1 MAKPNATLTDK
12 PASKEASKHKKP
24 PLAVAIMLGFLALLA
39 AYIFATGGNAKSVT
53 IAPGTNQPTITKTE
67 TAHAGAMGIFGGAQS
82 LGYGM
87 NNTAG
92 WEGSFNV
99 IQLPNKEGRIFTLK
113 EAVGS
118 TLEFVNYEGEGDGDD
133 WTVSADPDRMTGA
146 PKTINKDSE
155 KLKGL
160 RSVHTILSGG
170 ILNLMADGMNGLT
183 GMFYDFAQN
192 ILLIAYSPSTICSD
206 AKDTNC
212 VLNLPKITGG
222 DGEHDKGVIG
232 KLYHNFYIP
241 LVFITT
247 VAALVWAFKQ
257 VFVNHAVREGIT
269 AVLHV
274 IATLVVG
281 TALMLNAGLMASLP
295 LKAMQTIGGYALSLS
310 SSSGDENTGADKQTG
325 NTSEASAM
333 CKSTANDISA
343 SDQLVLSV
351 NSMTCTIWRAVR
363 LDPYARAQ
371 FGRPFAKLDVKDPTI
386 AEAIKKAEV
395 DPDTFC
401 VPLKVAGKPEDY
413 RNKTLKLE
421 SGSHKVCN
429 LAAYQLYLK
438 TNAQIDDN
446 ARTKDHG
453 IDQNWYKLI
462 AVLQADDNLWNTW
475 TYSWGSGFNRFFV
488 TTIAMIT
495 FVPIGVILIIFSF
508 MVIAQMFIVSV
519 MMIFLPLIMLA
530 WLIKGWGSRVA
541 KKYFWFLLGCVASY
555 IMYSVTLAV
564 SVIILSAVIDTID
577 EMLLVSVFN
586 FLLGFALWKNRAAIL
601 SMISNANPWDN
612 GGISRRLNNVFSQNN
627 MPAAIRSNVF
637 GALGSANVREAW
649 RNRKTVIDPET
660 EKKAGFVRSIRK
672 NMRDG
677 RKIAVENDILTRK
690 PDSTRATMIRTRQN
704 LRAKNAEEIKHLI
717 DIENSELK
725 NLMSD
730 YKVANDSVEYGQEE
744 VGKAAAA
751 ASSSIADANAVASDV
766 KRTYE
771 SINRVVLEFEGLS
784 IDPEDAKARN
794 TFANLY
800 RAEQAL
806 RAASHKKNIGALSG
820 DEKMVTEATKEYE
833 SIRALRRNLTDQ
845 LTPEQREA
853 YGAELNEMFQFDP
866 QLSKDKRAI
875 EDELKAARDADL
887 KAIQAETE
895 TYNADHISHRNLQGK
910 ADKTHELKAAQRAD
924 TVYKR
929 TLHESVARGL
939 SPDIA
944 RVAAEEAKEKALKKF
959 LAEDKKEVVSPS
971 TMQAPNINRLDF
983 ISPAQRPLESESD
996 DEQTGG
1002 GGDNTPPGGGGGGD
1016 YAPPGGGG
1024 GSTGG
1029 GNPGGGDTTSGGHG
1043 NGGDSNSGNTGNGDT
1058 LPKPPRNPLDDVT
1071 PPTKPIETVGN
1082 HTGNSVGGNQSSE
1095 SNEGTSTEP
1104 IEIVPPRH
1112 IPHTLEPE
1120 NKPEQPL
1127 TETVTET
1134 EEATPTPKPIN
1145 DPKPDANDKG
1155 NTSPTEN
1162 VEQNNEKVKPEEV
1175 PAPAPKQVPFEAPK
1189 PPITPNQETQRKE
1202 NTPEPKQEETPQ
1214 QKESAPAYQAPTP
1227 PVEDKKPNPQ
1237 PKPEKAQEPKPEK
1250 LNEPAPKAKPEE
1262 PKKEQVEKPKQKVE
1276 EAPKPKAETPQP
1288 KKPESKPEPAAP
1300 KKEAVAPK
1308 PEKVESAPAPNPEKV
1323 APAPKP
1329 DATPKPEP
1337 KPEPKN
1343 IFPQPKVTNP
1353 FKRNAEPEPK
1363 KVIIPPSKPVAPKPE
1378 ATTPAPKPQTEDITP
1393 RNPLNKE

>member
-672 NMRDG
+672 NMSDG
-677 RKIAVENDILTRK
+677 RKIAVENDVLTRK
-690 PDSTRATMIRTRQN
+690 PDSARATMIRTRQN

-744 VGKAAAA
+744 VGKAAAV

-771 SINRVVLEFEGLS
+771 NINRVVLEFEGLS

-833 SIRALRRNLTDQ
+833 SIRTLRRNLTDQ

-895 TYNADHISHRNLQGK
+895 TYNADNISRLNLQGK

-924 TVYKR
+924 AVYKR

-944 RVAAEEAKEKALKKF
+944 RVAAEEAKEKALEKF
-959 LAEDKKEVVSPS
+959 LAEDKEKFVSPS

-983 ISPAQRPLESESD
+983 FSPAQRPLESESDD

-1002 GGDNTPPGGGGGGD
+1002 GGDNTPP
-1016 YAPPGGGG
+1016 AGG
-1024 GSTGG
+1024 GSTGS
-1029 GNPGGGDTTSGGHG
+1029 GNTGD
-1043 NGGDSNSGNTGNGDT
+1043 GNTGNGNSGDT
-1058 LPKPPRNPLDDVT
+1058 DGGNTGNKPPKNPLDDVN
-1071 PPTKPIETVGN
+1071 PPTKPLNTVDKDNNGS
-1082 HTGNSVGGNQSSE
+1082 TESGNQDS
-1095 SNEGTSTEP
+1095 GDKAPTEP
-1104 IEIVPPRH
+1104 IEIVPPRA
-1112 IPHTLEPE
+1112 IPHTPEP
-1120 NKPEQPL
+1120 NQPEPI
-1127 TETVTET
+1127 TEPVTET
-1134 EEATPTPKPIN
+1134 EEVAPTPKPIN
-1145 DPKPDANDKG
+1145 DPKPDANNKG

-1175 PAPAPKQVPFEAPK
+1175 PAPNPKQAPFEAPK
-1189 PPITPNQETQRKE
+1189 PPITPNQTPQRKE

-1214 QKESAPAYQAPTP
+1214 QKESAPAHQAPTP
-1227 PVEDKKPNPQ
+1227 PVEEKKPTPQ
-1237 PKPEKAQEPKPEK
+1237 PKPEKATEPKPEK

-1276 EAPKPKAETPQP
+1276 ETPKPKAETPQP
-1288 KKPESKPEPAAP
+1288 KKPEPQPAPKAPKPEP
-1300 KKEAVAPK
+1300 VAPK
-1308 PEKVESAPAPNPEKV
+1308 PEKVESVPA
-1323 APAPKP
+1323 
-1329 DATPKPEP
+1329 PKPEP

-1343 IFPQPKVTNP
+1343 NIFPQPKVKNP

-1378 ATTPAPKPQTEDITP
+1378 ATTPAPKPQTEDVTP
-1393 RNPLNKE
+1393 RNPLDKE

>member
-232 KLYHNFYIP
+232 KLYHNFYLP

-690 PDSTRATMIRTRQN
+690 PDSARATMIRTRQN

-730 YKVANDSVEYGQEE
+730 YKVANDSVEYGQNE

-751 ASSSIADANAVASDV
+751 ASSSIADANAVAGDL

-771 SINRVVLEFEGLS
+771 NINRVVLEFEGLS

-820 DEKMVTEATKEYE
+820 DNKMVDEATKEYE
-833 SIRALRRNLTDQ
+833 SIRTLRRNLTDQ

-853 YGAELNEMFQFDP
+853 YGAELDEMFQFDP
-866 QLSKDKRAI
+866 QLSKNKRAI
-875 EDELKAARDADL
+875 EDDLKAARDADL

-910 ADKTHELKAAQRAD
+910 ADKTHELQAAQRAD

-996 DEQTGG
+996 DDEQT
-1002 GGDNTPPGGGGGGD
+1002 GGGGD

-1029 GNPGGGDTTSGGHG
+1029 GNTPPGGGGSTGGGNTG
-1043 NGGDSNSGNTGNGDT
+1043 NGNSGDTDSGNTGN
-1058 LPKPPRNPLDDVT
+1058 KPPKNPLDDVN
-1071 PPTKPIETVGN
+1071 PPTKPLNTVDKDNGN
-1082 HTGNSVGGNQSSE
+1082 TESGNQDS
-1095 SNEGTSTEP
+1095 GDKAPTEP
-1104 IEIVPPRH
+1104 VEIVPPRA

-1127 TETVTET
+1127 TESVTET
-1134 EEATPTPKPIN
+1134 EEVAPTPKPIN

-1237 PKPEKAQEPKPEK
+1237 PKPEKAPEPKPEK

-1276 EAPKPKAETPQP
+1276 EAPKPKA
-1288 KKPESKPEPAAP
+1288 ESKPEPAAP

-1343 IFPQPKVTNP
+1343 IFPQPKVKNP

-1378 ATTPAPKPQTEDITP
+1378 ATTPAPKPQTEDVTP
-1393 RNPLNKE
+1393 RNPLDKE

>member
-53 IAPGTNQPTITKTE
+53 IVPGTNQPTITKTE

-232 KLYHNFYIP
+232 KLYHNFYLP

-247 VAALVWAFKQ
+247 VAALLWAFKQ

-295 LKAMQTIGGYALSLS
+295 LKAMQTVGGYALSLS

-690 PDSTRATMIRTRQN
+690 PDSARATMIRTRQN

-744 VGKAAAA
+744 VGKAAAV

-771 SINRVVLEFEGLS
+771 NINRVVLEFEGLS

-833 SIRALRRNLTDQ
+833 SIRTLRRNLTDQ

-875 EDELKAARDADL
+875 EYELKAARDADL

-895 TYNADHISHRNLQGK
+895 TYNADNISRLNLQGK

-924 TVYKR
+924 AVYKR

-944 RVAAEEAKEKALKKF
+944 RVAAEEAKEKALEKF
-959 LAEDKKEVVSPS
+959 LAEDKEKFVSPS

-983 ISPAQRPLESESD
+983 FSPAQRPLESESD
-996 DEQTGG
+996 DDEQT
-1002 GGDNTPPGGGGGGD
+1002 GGGGD

-1082 HTGNSVGGNQSSE
+1082 HTGNSEGGNQSSE

-1127 TETVTET
+1127 TEPVTET

-1237 PKPEKAQEPKPEK
+1237 PKPEKAPEPKPEK

-1288 KKPESKPEPAAP
+1288 KKPEPKPEP
-1300 KKEAVAPK
+1300 VAPK
-1308 PEKVESAPAPNPEKV
+1308 PEKVESAPAPKPEKV

-1337 KPEPKN
+1337 KPETKN
-1343 IFPQPKVTNP
+1343 IFPQPKVKNP

-1378 ATTPAPKPQTEDITP
+1378 ATNPAPKPQTEDVTP
-1393 RNPLNKE
+1393 RKPLNKE

>member
-222 DGEHDKGVIG
+222 GGEHDKGVIG
-232 KLYHNFYIP
+232 KLYHNFYLP

-295 LKAMQTIGGYALSLS
+295 LKAMQTIGGYALTLS

-488 TTIAMIT
+488 TTIAMVT

-672 NMRDG
+672 NMSDG

-690 PDSTRATMIRTRQN
+690 PDSARATMIRTRQN

-771 SINRVVLEFEGLS
+771 NINRVVLEFEGLS

-833 SIRALRRNLTDQ
+833 SIRTLRRNLTDQ

-895 TYNADHISHRNLQGK
+895 TYNADNISRLNLQGK

-924 TVYKR
+924 AVYKR

-944 RVAAEEAKEKALKKF
+944 RVAAEEAKEKALEKF

-1002 GGDNTPPGGGGGGD
+1002 GGDNTPPGGGGD
-1016 YAPPGGGG
+1016 STGGGG
-1024 GSTGG
+1024 GDSTGG
-1029 GNPGGGDTTSGGHG
+1029 GNPGGGTGGGNSGGDNTGGGDTTSGGHG

-1082 HTGNSVGGNQSSE
+1082 HTGNSGDSNQSSE
-1095 SNEGTSTEP
+1095 SNEGAPTEP
-1104 IEIVPPRH
+1104 VEIVPPRA
-1112 IPHTLEPE
+1112 IPHTPEP
-1120 NKPEQPL
+1120 NQPEPI
-1127 TETVTET
+1127 TEPVTET
-1134 EEATPTPKPIN
+1134 EEVAPTPKPIN
-1145 DPKPDANDKG
+1145 DPKPDANNKG

-1175 PAPAPKQVPFEAPK
+1175 PAPNPKQAPFEAPK
-1189 PPITPNQETQRKE
+1189 PPITPNQTPQRKE

-1214 QKESAPAYQAPTP
+1214 QKESAPAHQAPTP
-1227 PVEDKKPNPQ
+1227 PVEEKKPNPQ
-1237 PKPEKAQEPKPEK
+1237 PKPEKAPEPKPEK
-1250 LNEPAPKAKPEE
+1250 LNEPAPKANPEE

-1288 KKPESKPEPAAP
+1288 KKPEPQPAPKAPKPEP
-1300 KKEAVAPK
+1300 VAPK
-1308 PEKVESAPAPNPEKV
+1308 PEKVESVPA
-1323 APAPKP
+1323 
-1329 DATPKPEP
+1329 PKPEP
-1337 KPEPKN
+1337 KPESKNN
-1343 IFPQPKVTNP
+1343 IFPKPKVTNP

-1393 RNPLNKE
+1393 RNPLDKE

>member
-672 NMRDG
+672 NMSDG

-690 PDSTRATMIRTRQN
+690 PDSARATMIRTRQN

-744 VGKAAAA
+744 VGKAAAV

-771 SINRVVLEFEGLS
+771 NINRVVLEFEGLS

-833 SIRALRRNLTDQ
+833 SIRTLRRNLTDQ
-845 LTPEQREA
+845 LTPEQRES

-895 TYNADHISHRNLQGK
+895 TYNADNISRLNLQGK

-924 TVYKR
+924 AVYKR

-944 RVAAEEAKEKALKKF
+944 RVAAEEAKEKALEKF
-959 LAEDKKEVVSPS
+959 LAEDKEKFVSPS

-983 ISPAQRPLESESD
+983 FSPAQRPLESESDD

-1002 GGDNTPPGGGGGGD
+1002 GGDNTPPR
-1016 YAPPGGGG
+1016 GG
-1024 GSTGG
+1024 GSTGS
-1029 GNPGGGDTTSGGHG
+1029 GNTGDGNTGNGNSGDT
-1043 NGGDSNSGNTGNGDT
+1043 DSGNTGN
-1058 LPKPPRNPLDDVT
+1058 KPPKNPLDDVN
-1071 PPTKPIETVGN
+1071 PPTKPLNTVDKDNGN
-1082 HTGNSVGGNQSSE
+1082 TESGNQDS
-1095 SNEGTSTEP
+1095 GDKAPTEP
-1104 IEIVPPRH
+1104 IEIVPPRA
-1112 IPHTLEPE
+1112 IPHTPEPSQPEPITEPE
-1120 NKPEQPL
+1120 PKQSPEPKPEPA
-1127 TETVTET
+1127 
-1134 EEATPTPKPIN
+1134 EATPTPKPTG
-1145 DPKPDANDKG
+1145 DPKPVTEASG
-1155 NTSPTEN
+1155 NTSPQEN
-1162 VEQNNEKVKPEEV
+1162 VEQTNGEVKPEEV
-1175 PAPAPKQVPFEAPK
+1175 PAPKQTTFEAPT
-1189 PPITPNQETQRKE
+1189 PPITPNQAPTRKE
-1202 NTPEPKQEETPQ
+1202 NSPEPKPEEAPQ
-1214 QKESAPAYQAPTP
+1214 QKESTPAHQAPTP
-1227 PVEDKKPNPQ
+1227 PVEEKKPNPQ
-1237 PKPEKAQEPKPEK
+1237 PKPEKAPEPKPEK

-1276 EAPKPKAETPQP
+1276 ETPKPKAETPQP
-1288 KKPESKPEPAAP
+1288 KKPEPQPAPKAPKPEP
-1300 KKEAVAPK
+1300 VAPK
-1308 PEKVESAPAPNPEKV
+1308 PEKVESVPA
-1323 APAPKP
+1323 
-1329 DATPKPEP
+1329 PKPEP

-1343 IFPQPKVTNP
+1343 NIFPQPKVKNP

-1378 ATTPAPKPQTEDITP
+1378 ATTPAPKPQTEDVTP
-1393 RNPLNKE
+1393 RNPLDKE

>member
-232 KLYHNFYIP
+232 KLYHKFYIP

-672 NMRDG
+672 NMSDG

-690 PDSTRATMIRTRQN
+690 PDSARATMIRTRQN

-771 SINRVVLEFEGLS
+771 NINRVVLEFEGLS

-833 SIRALRRNLTDQ
+833 SIRTLRRNLTDQ

-895 TYNADHISHRNLQGK
+895 TYNADNISRLNLQGK

-924 TVYKR
+924 AVYKR

-944 RVAAEEAKEKALKKF
+944 RVAAEEAKEKALEKF
-959 LAEDKKEVVSPS
+959 LSEDKEKFVSPS

-983 ISPAQRPLESESD
+983 FSPAQRPLESESDD

-1002 GGDNTPPGGGGGGD
+1002 GGDNTPPSGGGNTGGD
-1016 YAPPGGGG
+1016 NTPPAGG
-1024 GSTGG
+1024 GSTGS
-1029 GNPGGGDTTSGGHG
+1029 GNTGD
-1043 NGGDSNSGNTGNGDT
+1043 GNTGNGNSDDT
-1058 LPKPPRNPLDDVT
+1058 DSGNTENKPPKNPLDDVN
-1071 PPTKPIETVGN
+1071 PPTKPLNTVDKDNGN
-1082 HTGNSVGGNQSSE
+1082 TESGNQDS
-1095 SNEGTSTEP
+1095 GDKAPTEP
-1104 IEIVPPRH
+1104 IEIVPPRA
-1112 IPHTLEPE
+1112 IPHTPEPNQPEPITEPE
-1120 NKPEQPL
+1120 PKQSPEPKPEPA
-1127 TETVTET
+1127 
-1134 EEATPTPKPIN
+1134 EATPTPKPTG
-1145 DPKPDANDKG
+1145 DPKPVTEASG
-1155 NTSPTEN
+1155 NTSPQEN
-1162 VEQNNEKVKPEEV
+1162 VEQTNGEVKPEEV
-1175 PAPAPKQVPFEAPK
+1175 PAPKQTTFEAPT
-1189 PPITPNQETQRKE
+1189 PPITPNQAPTRKE
-1202 NTPEPKQEETPQ
+1202 NNPEPKPEEAPQ
-1214 QKESAPAYQAPTP
+1214 QKESTPAHQAPTP
-1227 PVEDKKPNPQ
+1227 QVEEKKPNPQ
-1237 PKPEKAQEPKPEK
+1237 PKPEKAPEPKPEK

-1276 EAPKPKAETPQP
+1276 ETPKPKAETPQP
-1288 KKPESKPEPAAP
+1288 KKTEPQPAPKAPKPEP
-1300 KKEAVAPK
+1300 VAPK
-1308 PEKVESAPAPNPEKV
+1308 PEKVESAPAP
-1323 APAPKP
+1323 
-1329 DATPKPEP
+1329 KPEP

-1343 IFPQPKVTNP
+1343 NIFPKPKVTNP

>member
-222 DGEHDKGVIG
+222 DGEHDKGFIG

-295 LKAMQTIGGYALSLS
+295 LKAMQTVGGYALSLS

-672 NMRDG
+672 NMSDG

-690 PDSTRATMIRTRQN
+690 PDSARATMIRTRQN

-717 DIENSELK
+717 DVENSELK

-744 VGKAAAA
+744 VGKAAAV

-771 SINRVVLEFEGLS
+771 NINRVVLEFEGLS

-833 SIRALRRNLTDQ
+833 SIRTLRRNLTDQ

-895 TYNADHISHRNLQGK
+895 TYNADNISRLNLQGK

-924 TVYKR
+924 AVYKR

-944 RVAAEEAKEKALKKF
+944 RVAAEEAKEKALEKF
-959 LAEDKKEVVSPS
+959 LSEDKEKFVSPS

-983 ISPAQRPLESESD
+983 FSPAQRPLESESDD

-1002 GGDNTPPGGGGGGD
+1002 GGDNTPP
-1016 YAPPGGGG
+1016 
-1024 GSTGG
+1024 SGG
-1029 GNPGGGDTTSGGHG
+1029 GNTGGD
-1043 NGGDSNSGNTGNGDT
+1043 NTGNGNSGDT
-1058 LPKPPRNPLDDVT
+1058 DSGNTENKPPKNPLDDVN
-1071 PPTKPIETVGN
+1071 PPTKPLNTVDKDNGN
-1082 HTGNSVGGNQSSE
+1082 TESGNQDS
-1095 SNEGTSTEP
+1095 GDKAPTEP
-1104 IEIVPPRH
+1104 IEIVPPRA
-1112 IPHTLEPE
+1112 IPHTPEPNQPEPITEPE
-1120 NKPEQPL
+1120 PKQSPEPKPEPA
-1127 TETVTET
+1127 
-1134 EEATPTPKPIN
+1134 EATPTPKPTG
-1145 DPKPDANDKG
+1145 DPKPVTEASG
-1155 NTSPTEN
+1155 NTSPQEN
-1162 VEQNNEKVKPEEV
+1162 VEQTNGEVKPEEV
-1175 PAPAPKQVPFEAPK
+1175 PAPKQTTFEAPT
-1189 PPITPNQETQRKE
+1189 PPITPNQAPTRKE
-1202 NTPEPKQEETPQ
+1202 NNPEPKPEEAPQ
-1214 QKESAPAYQAPTP
+1214 QKESTPAHQAPTP
-1227 PVEDKKPNPQ
+1227 QVEEKKPNPQ
-1237 PKPEKAQEPKPEK
+1237 PKPEKAPEPKPEK

-1276 EAPKPKAETPQP
+1276 ETPKPKAETPQP
-1288 KKPESKPEPAAP
+1288 KKPEPQPAPKAPKPEP
-1300 KKEAVAPK
+1300 VAPK
-1308 PEKVESAPAPNPEKV
+1308 PEKVESAPAP
-1323 APAPKP
+1323 
-1329 DATPKPEP
+1329 KPEP

-1343 IFPQPKVTNP
+1343 NIFPKPKVTNP

>member
-232 KLYHNFYIP
+232 KLYHNFYLP

-672 NMRDG
+672 NMSDG
-677 RKIAVENDILTRK
+677 RKIAVENDVLTRK
-690 PDSTRATMIRTRQN
+690 PDSARATMIRTRQN

-744 VGKAAAA
+744 VGKAAAV

-771 SINRVVLEFEGLS
+771 NINRVVLEFEGLS

-833 SIRALRRNLTDQ
+833 SIRTLRRNLTDQ

-895 TYNADHISHRNLQGK
+895 TYNADNISRLNLQGK

-924 TVYKR
+924 AVYKR

-944 RVAAEEAKEKALKKF
+944 RVAAEEAKEKALEKF
-959 LAEDKKEVVSPS
+959 LAEDKEKFVSPS

-983 ISPAQRPLESESD
+983 FSPAQRPLESESDD

-1002 GGDNTPPGGGGGGD
+1002 GGDNTPPSGGGNTGGD
-1016 YAPPGGGG
+1016 NTPPAGG
-1024 GSTGG
+1024 GSTGS
-1029 GNPGGGDTTSGGHG
+1029 GNTGD
-1043 NGGDSNSGNTGNGDT
+1043 GNTGNGNSGDT
-1058 LPKPPRNPLDDVT
+1058 DSGNTENKPPKNPLDDVN
-1071 PPTKPIETVGN
+1071 PPTKPLNTVDKDNGN
-1082 HTGNSVGGNQSSE
+1082 TESGNQDS
-1095 SNEGTSTEP
+1095 GDKAPTEP
-1104 IEIVPPRH
+1104 IEIVPPRA
-1112 IPHTLEPE
+1112 IPHTPEPNQPEPITEPE
-1120 NKPEQPL
+1120 PKQSPEPKPEPA
-1127 TETVTET
+1127 
-1134 EEATPTPKPIN
+1134 EATPTPKPTG
-1145 DPKPDANDKG
+1145 DPKPVTEASG
-1155 NTSPTEN
+1155 NTSPQEN
-1162 VEQNNEKVKPEEV
+1162 VEQTNGEVKPEEV
-1175 PAPAPKQVPFEAPK
+1175 PAPKQTTFEAPT
-1189 PPITPNQETQRKE
+1189 PPITPNQAPTRKE
-1202 NTPEPKQEETPQ
+1202 NNPEPKPEEAPQ
-1214 QKESAPAYQAPTP
+1214 QKESTPAHQAPTP

-1237 PKPEKAQEPKPEK
+1237 PKPEKAPEPKPEK

-1288 KKPESKPEPAAP
+1288 KKPEPKPEP
-1300 KKEAVAPK
+1300 VAPK
-1308 PEKVESAPAPNPEKV
+1308 PEKVESAPAPKPEKV

-1343 IFPQPKVTNP
+1343 IFPQPKVKNP
-1353 FKRNAEPEPK
+1353 FKHNAEPEPK

-1378 ATTPAPKPQTEDITP
+1378 ATNPAPKPQTEDITP

>member
-371 FGRPFAKLDVKDPTI
+371 FGRPFAKLDIKDPTI

-672 NMRDG
+672 NMSDG

-690 PDSTRATMIRTRQN
+690 PDSARATMIRTRQN

-744 VGKAAAA
+744 VGKAAAV

-771 SINRVVLEFEGLS
+771 NINRVVLEFEGLS

-833 SIRALRRNLTDQ
+833 SIRTLRRNLTDQ

-983 ISPAQRPLESESD
+983 FSPAQRPLESESD
-996 DEQTGG
+996 DQRRDDERRDDERRDDERRDDDT
-1002 GGDNTPPGGGGGGD
+1002 GGGGGGN
-1016 YAPPGGGG
+1016 
-1024 GSTGG
+1024 TGG
-1029 GNPGGGDTTSGGHG
+1029 GN
-1043 NGGDSNSGNTGNGDT
+1043 TGN
-1058 LPKPPRNPLDDVT
+1058 KPPKNPLDDVN
-1071 PPTKPIETVGN
+1071 PPTKPLNTVDKDNGN
-1082 HTGNSVGGNQSSE
+1082 TESGNQDS
-1095 SNEGTSTEP
+1095 GDKAPTEP
-1104 IEIVPPRH
+1104 IEIVPPRA
-1112 IPHTLEPE
+1112 IPHTPEPNQPEPITEPE
-1120 NKPEQPL
+1120 PKQSPEPKPEPA
-1127 TETVTET
+1127 
-1134 EEATPTPKPIN
+1134 EATPTPKPTG
-1145 DPKPDANDKG
+1145 DPKPVTEASG
-1155 NTSPTEN
+1155 NTSPQEN
-1162 VEQNNEKVKPEEV
+1162 VEQTNGEVKPEEV
-1175 PAPAPKQVPFEAPK
+1175 PAPKQTTFEAPT
-1189 PPITPNQETQRKE
+1189 PPITPHQAPTRKE
-1202 NTPEPKQEETPQ
+1202 NNPEPKPEEAPQ
-1214 QKESAPAYQAPTP
+1214 QKESTPAHQAPTP
-1227 PVEDKKPNPQ
+1227 QVEEKKPNPQ
-1237 PKPEKAQEPKPEK
+1237 PNPEKAPEPKPEK

-1276 EAPKPKAETPQP
+1276 ETPKPKAETPQP
-1288 KKPESKPEPAAP
+1288 KKPEPQPAPKAPKPEP
-1300 KKEAVAPK
+1300 VAPK
-1308 PEKVESAPAPNPEKV
+1308 PEKVESVPA
-1323 APAPKP
+1323 
-1329 DATPKPEP
+1329 PKPEP

-1343 IFPQPKVTNP
+1343 IFPQPKVKNP

>member
-269 AVLHV
+269 TVLHV

-672 NMRDG
+672 NMSDG

-690 PDSTRATMIRTRQN
+690 PDSARATMIRTRQN

-717 DIENSELK
+717 DVENSELK

-744 VGKAAAA
+744 VGKAAAV

-771 SINRVVLEFEGLS
+771 NINRVVLEFEGLS

-833 SIRALRRNLTDQ
+833 SIRTLRRNLTDQ

-895 TYNADHISHRNLQGK
+895 TYNADNISRLNLQGK

-924 TVYKR
+924 AVYKR

-944 RVAAEEAKEKALKKF
+944 RVAAEEAKEKALEKF
-959 LAEDKKEVVSPS
+959 LSEDKEKFVSPS

-983 ISPAQRPLESESD
+983 FSPAQRPLESESDD

-1002 GGDNTPPGGGGGGD
+1002 GGDNTPPSGGGNTGGD
-1016 YAPPGGGG
+1016 NTPPAGG
-1024 GSTGG
+1024 GSTGS
-1029 GNPGGGDTTSGGHG
+1029 GNTGD
-1043 NGGDSNSGNTGNGDT
+1043 GNTGNGNSGDT
-1058 LPKPPRNPLDDVT
+1058 DSGNTENKPPKNPLDDVN
-1071 PPTKPIETVGN
+1071 PPTKPLNTVDKDNGN
-1082 HTGNSVGGNQSSE
+1082 TESGNQDS
-1095 SNEGTSTEP
+1095 GDKAPTEP
-1104 IEIVPPRH
+1104 IEIVPPRA
-1112 IPHTLEPE
+1112 IPHTPEPNQPEPITEPE
-1120 NKPEQPL
+1120 PKQSPEPKPEPA
-1127 TETVTET
+1127 
-1134 EEATPTPKPIN
+1134 EATPTPKPTG
-1145 DPKPDANDKG
+1145 DPKPVTEASG
-1155 NTSPTEN
+1155 NTSPQEN
-1162 VEQNNEKVKPEEV
+1162 VEQTNGEVKPEEV
-1175 PAPAPKQVPFEAPK
+1175 PAPKQTTFEAPT
-1189 PPITPNQETQRKE
+1189 PPITPNQAPTRKE
-1202 NTPEPKQEETPQ
+1202 NNPEPKPEEAPQ
-1214 QKESAPAYQAPTP
+1214 QKESTPAHQAPTP
-1227 PVEDKKPNPQ
+1227 QVEEKKPNPQ
-1237 PKPEKAQEPKPEK
+1237 PKPEKAPEPKPEK

-1276 EAPKPKAETPQP
+1276 EAPQPKAETPQP
-1288 KKPESKPEPAAP
+1288 KKPEPQPAPKAPKPEP
-1300 KKEAVAPK
+1300 VAPK
-1308 PEKVESAPAPNPEKV
+1308 PEKVESAPAP
-1323 APAPKP
+1323 
-1329 DATPKPEP
+1329 KPEP

-1343 IFPQPKVTNP
+1343 NIFPKPKVTNP

>member
-672 NMRDG
+672 NMSDG

-690 PDSTRATMIRTRQN
+690 PDSARATMIRTRQN

-717 DIENSELK
+717 DVENSELK

-744 VGKAAAA
+744 VGKAAAV

-771 SINRVVLEFEGLS
+771 NINRVVLEFEGLS

-833 SIRALRRNLTDQ
+833 SIRTLRRNLTDQ

-895 TYNADHISHRNLQGK
+895 TYNADNISRLNLQGK

-924 TVYKR
+924 AVYKR

-944 RVAAEEAKEKALKKF
+944 RVAAEEAKEKALEKF
-959 LAEDKKEVVSPS
+959 LAEDKEKFVSPS

-983 ISPAQRPLESESD
+983 FSPAQRPLESESDD

-1002 GGDNTPPGGGGGGD
+1002 GGDNTPPSGGGNTGGD
-1016 YAPPGGGG
+1016 NTPPAGG
-1024 GSTGG
+1024 GSTGS
-1029 GNPGGGDTTSGGHG
+1029 GNTGD
-1043 NGGDSNSGNTGNGDT
+1043 GNTGNGNSGDT
-1058 LPKPPRNPLDDVT
+1058 DSGNTENKPPKNPLDDVN
-1071 PPTKPIETVGN
+1071 PPTKPLNTVDKDNGN
-1082 HTGNSVGGNQSSE
+1082 TESGNQDS
-1095 SNEGTSTEP
+1095 GDKAPTEP
-1104 IEIVPPRH
+1104 IEIVPPRA
-1112 IPHTLEPE
+1112 IPHTPEPNQPEPITEPE
-1120 NKPEQPL
+1120 PKQSPEPKPEPA
-1127 TETVTET
+1127 
-1134 EEATPTPKPIN
+1134 EATPTPKPTG
-1145 DPKPDANDKG
+1145 DPKPVTEASG
-1155 NTSPTEN
+1155 NTSPQEN
-1162 VEQNNEKVKPEEV
+1162 VEQTNGEVKPEEV
-1175 PAPAPKQVPFEAPK
+1175 PAPKQTTFEAPT
-1189 PPITPNQETQRKE
+1189 PPITPNQVPTRKE
-1202 NTPEPKQEETPQ
+1202 TNPEPNPEEAPQ
-1214 QKESAPAYQAPTP
+1214 QKESAPAHQAPTP
-1227 PVEDKKPNPQ
+1227 QVEEKKPNPQ
-1237 PKPEKAQEPKPEK
+1237 PKPEKAPEPKPEK

-1288 KKPESKPEPAAP
+1288 KKPEPQPAPKAPKPEP
-1300 KKEAVAPK
+1300 VAPK
-1308 PEKVESAPAPNPEKV
+1308 PEKVESAPAPKTEPN
-1323 APAPKP
+1323 
-1329 DATPKPEP
+1329 PEP
-1337 KPEPKN
+1337 KQS
-1343 IFPQPKVTNP
+1343 IFPKPKVANP
-1353 FKRNAEPEPK
+1353 FKRNTEPEPK

>member
-232 KLYHNFYIP
+232 KLYHNFYLP

-495 FVPIGVILIIFSF
+495 FAPIGVILIIFSF

-649 RNRKTVIDPET
+649 RNRKAVIDPET

-672 NMRDG
+672 NMSDG
-677 RKIAVENDILTRK
+677 RKIAAENDILTRK
-690 PDSTRATMIRTRQN
+690 PDSARATMIRTRQN

-771 SINRVVLEFEGLS
+771 NINRVVLEFEGLS

-820 DEKMVTEATKEYE
+820 DNKMVDEATKEYE

-944 RVAAEEAKEKALKKF
+944 RVAAEEAKEKALEKF
-959 LAEDKKEVVSPS
+959 LAEDKEKFVSPS

-983 ISPAQRPLESESD
+983 FSPTQRPLGGESDD

-1002 GGDNTPPGGGGGGD
+1002 GGDNTPPD
-1016 YAPPGGGG
+1016 GG
-1024 GSTGG
+1024 GSTGS
-1029 GNPGGGDTTSGGHG
+1029 GNTGD
-1043 NGGDSNSGNTGNGDT
+1043 GNTGNGNSGDT
-1058 LPKPPRNPLDDVT
+1058 DSGNTENKPPKNPLDDVN
-1071 PPTKPIETVGN
+1071 PPTKPLNTVDKDNGN
-1082 HTGNSVGGNQSSE
+1082 TESGNQDS
-1095 SNEGTSTEP
+1095 GDKAPTEP
-1104 IEIVPPRH
+1104 IEIVPPRA
-1112 IPHTLEPE
+1112 IPHTPEPNQPEPITEPE
-1120 NKPEQPL
+1120 PKQSPEPKPEPA
-1127 TETVTET
+1127 
-1134 EEATPTPKPIN
+1134 EATPTPKPTG
-1145 DPKPDANDKG
+1145 DPKPVTEASG
-1155 NTSPTEN
+1155 NTSPQEN
-1162 VEQNNEKVKPEEV
+1162 VEQTNGEVKPEEV
-1175 PAPAPKQVPFEAPK
+1175 PAPKQTTFEAPT
-1189 PPITPNQETQRKE
+1189 PPITPNQAPTRKE
-1202 NTPEPKQEETPQ
+1202 NNPEPKPEEAPQ
-1214 QKESAPAYQAPTP
+1214 QKESTPAHQAPTP
-1227 PVEDKKPNPQ
+1227 PVEEKKPNPQ
-1237 PKPEKAQEPKPEK
+1237 PKPEKAPEPKPEK

-1288 KKPESKPEPAAP
+1288 KKPEPQPAPKAPKPEP
-1300 KKEAVAPK
+1300 VAPK
-1308 PEKVESAPAPNPEKV
+1308 PEKVESVPA
-1323 APAPKP
+1323 
-1329 DATPKPEP
+1329 PKPEP
-1337 KPEPKN
+1337 KPEPKNN

-1378 ATTPAPKPQTEDITP
+1378 ATTPAPKPQTEDVTP
-1393 RNPLNKE
+1393 RNPLDKE

>member
-672 NMRDG
+672 NMSDG

-690 PDSTRATMIRTRQN
+690 PDSARATMIRTRQN

-717 DIENSELK
+717 DVENSELK

-744 VGKAAAA
+744 VGKAAAV

-771 SINRVVLEFEGLS
+771 NINRVVLEFEGLS

-833 SIRALRRNLTDQ
+833 SIRTLRRNLTDQ

-895 TYNADHISHRNLQGK
+895 TYNADNISRLNLQGK

-924 TVYKR
+924 AVYKR

-944 RVAAEEAKEKALKKF
+944 RVAAEEAKEKALEKF
-959 LAEDKKEVVSPS
+959 LAEDKEKFVSPS

-983 ISPAQRPLESESD
+983 FSPAQRPLESESDD

-1002 GGDNTPPGGGGGGD
+1002 GGDNTPPSGGGNTGGD
-1016 YAPPGGGG
+1016 NTPPAGG
-1024 GSTGG
+1024 GSTGS
-1029 GNPGGGDTTSGGHG
+1029 GNTGD
-1043 NGGDSNSGNTGNGDT
+1043 GNTGNGNSGDT
-1058 LPKPPRNPLDDVT
+1058 DSGNTENKPPKNPLDDVN
-1071 PPTKPIETVGN
+1071 PPTKPLNTVDKDNGN
-1082 HTGNSVGGNQSSE
+1082 TESGNQDS
-1095 SNEGTSTEP
+1095 GDKAPTEP
-1104 IEIVPPRH
+1104 IEIVPPRA
-1112 IPHTLEPE
+1112 IPHTPEPNQPEPITEPE
-1120 NKPEQPL
+1120 PKQSPEPKPEPA
-1127 TETVTET
+1127 
-1134 EEATPTPKPIN
+1134 EATPTPKPTG
-1145 DPKPDANDKG
+1145 DPKPVTEASG
-1155 NTSPTEN
+1155 NTSPQEN
-1162 VEQNNEKVKPEEV
+1162 VEQTNGEVKPEEV
-1175 PAPAPKQVPFEAPK
+1175 PAPKQTTFEAPT
-1189 PPITPNQETQRKE
+1189 PPITPNQVPTRKE
-1202 NTPEPKQEETPQ
+1202 TNPEPNPEEAPQ
-1214 QKESAPAYQAPTP
+1214 QKESTPAHQAPTP
-1227 PVEDKKPNPQ
+1227 QVEEKKPNPQ
-1237 PKPEKAQEPKPEK
+1237 PKPEKAPEPKPEK

-1288 KKPESKPEPAAP
+1288 KKPEPQPAPKAPKPEP
-1300 KKEAVAPK
+1300 VAPK
-1308 PEKVESAPAPNPEKV
+1308 PEKVESAPAP
-1323 APAPKP
+1323 
-1329 DATPKPEP
+1329 KPEP

-1343 IFPQPKVTNP
+1343 NIFPKPKVTNP

>member
-232 KLYHNFYIP
+232 KLYHNFYLP

-672 NMRDG
+672 NMSDG

-690 PDSTRATMIRTRQN
+690 PDSARATMIRTRQN

-744 VGKAAAA
+744 VGKAAAV

-771 SINRVVLEFEGLS
+771 NINRVVLEFEGLS

-833 SIRALRRNLTDQ
+833 SIRTLRRNLTDQ

-895 TYNADHISHRNLQGK
+895 TYNADNISRLNLQGK
-910 ADKTHELKAAQRAD
+910 VDKTHELKAAQRAD
-924 TVYKR
+924 AVYKR

-944 RVAAEEAKEKALKKF
+944 RVAAEEAKEKALEKF
-959 LAEDKKEVVSPS
+959 LAEDKEKFVSPS

-983 ISPAQRPLESESD
+983 FSPAQRPLGGESDD

-1002 GGDNTPPGGGGGGD
+1002 GGDNTPPSGDGNTGGD
-1016 YAPPGGGG
+1016 NTPPAGG
-1024 GSTGG
+1024 GSTGS
-1029 GNPGGGDTTSGGHG
+1029 GNTGD
-1043 NGGDSNSGNTGNGDT
+1043 GNTGNGNSGDT
-1058 LPKPPRNPLDDVT
+1058 DGGNTGNKPPKNPLDDVN
-1071 PPTKPIETVGN
+1071 PPTKPLNTVDKDNNGN
-1082 HTGNSVGGNQSSE
+1082 TESGNQDS
-1095 SNEGTSTEP
+1095 GDKAPTEP
-1104 IEIVPPRH
+1104 IEIVPPRA
-1112 IPHTLEPE
+1112 IPHTPEP
-1120 NKPEQPL
+1120 NQPEPI
-1127 TETVTET
+1127 TEPVTET
-1134 EEATPTPKPIN
+1134 EEVAPTPKPIN
-1145 DPKPDANDKG
+1145 DPKPDANNKG

-1175 PAPAPKQVPFEAPK
+1175 PAPNPKQAPFEAPK
-1189 PPITPNQETQRKE
+1189 PPITPNQTPQRKE

-1214 QKESAPAYQAPTP
+1214 QKESAPAHQAPTP
-1227 PVEDKKPNPQ
+1227 PVEEKKPTPQ
-1237 PKPEKAQEPKPEK
+1237 PKPEKAPEPKPEK

-1276 EAPKPKAETPQP
+1276 ETPKPKAETPQP
-1288 KKPESKPEPAAP
+1288 KKPEPQPAPKAPKPEP
-1300 KKEAVAPK
+1300 VAPK
-1308 PEKVESAPAPNPEKV
+1308 PEKVEGVPA
-1323 APAPKP
+1323 
-1329 DATPKPEP
+1329 PKPEP

-1343 IFPQPKVTNP
+1343 NIFPQPKVKNP

-1378 ATTPAPKPQTEDITP
+1378 ATTPAPKPQTEDVTP
-1393 RNPLNKE
+1393 RNPLDKE

>member
-232 KLYHNFYIP
+232 KLYHNFYLP

-672 NMRDG
+672 NMSDG

-690 PDSTRATMIRTRQN
+690 PDSARATMIRTRQN

-744 VGKAAAA
+744 VGKAAAV

-771 SINRVVLEFEGLS
+771 NINRVVLEFEGLS

-820 DEKMVTEATKEYE
+820 DNKMVDEATKEYE

-853 YGAELNEMFQFDP
+853 YGTELNEMFQFDP

-875 EDELKAARDADL
+875 EDELKVARDADL

-895 TYNADHISHRNLQGK
+895 TYNADHISHRNLEGK

-924 TVYKR
+924 AVYKR

-944 RVAAEEAKEKALKKF
+944 RVAAEEAKEKALEKF

-983 ISPAQRPLESESD
+983 ISPAQRPLNGEPDE
-996 DEQTGG
+996 DEQ
-1002 GGDNTPPGGGGGGD
+1002 PG
-1016 YAPPGGGG
+1016 
-1024 GSTGG
+1024 GG
-1029 GNPGGGDTTSGGHG
+1029 GNPGGGDSTGGGHG
-1043 NGGDSNSGNTGNGDT
+1043 NSGDSSPGNTGNGDT

-1082 HTGNSVGGNQSSE
+1082 HTGNSGDSNQSSE
-1095 SNEGTSTEP
+1095 SNEGTPTEP
-1104 IEIVPPRH
+1104 VEIVPPRR

-1127 TETVTET
+1127 TESVTET
-1134 EEATPTPKPIN
+1134 EEVTPTPKPIN
-1145 DPKPDANDKG
+1145 DSKPDANNKG

-1175 PAPAPKQVPFEAPK
+1175 PAPNPKQAPFEAPK

-1237 PKPEKAQEPKPEK
+1237 PKPEKAPEPKPEK

-1343 IFPQPKVTNP
+1343 IFPQPKVKNP

-1393 RNPLNKE
+1393 RKPLNKE

>member
-232 KLYHNFYIP
+232 KLYHNFYLP

-564 SVIILSAVIDTID
+564 SVIILSTVIDTID

-672 NMRDG
+672 NMSDG

-690 PDSTRATMIRTRQN
+690 PDSARATMIRTRQN
-704 LRAKNAEEIKHLI
+704 LRAKNAEEIKRLI

-730 YKVANDSVEYGQEE
+730 YKVANDSVEYGQNE

-751 ASSSIADANAVASDV
+751 ASSSIADANAVAGDL

-771 SINRVVLEFEGLS
+771 NINRVVLEFEGLS

-820 DEKMVTEATKEYE
+820 DNKMVDEATKEYE
-833 SIRALRRNLTDQ
+833 SIRTLRRNLTDQ

-853 YGAELNEMFQFDP
+853 YGAELDEMFQFDP
-866 QLSKDKRAI
+866 QLSKNKRAI
-875 EDELKAARDADL
+875 EDDLKAARDADL

-944 RVAAEEAKEKALKKF
+944 RVAAEEAKEKALEKF

-971 TMQAPNINRLDF
+971 TMQEPNINRLDF
-983 ISPAQRPLESESD
+983 FSPAQRPLGGESD
-996 DEQTGG
+996 DQRRDDERRDDERRDDDTGG
-1002 GGDNTPPGGGGGGD
+1002 GGGGYTPPGGGGGGN
-1016 YAPPGGGG
+1016 
-1024 GSTGG
+1024 TGG
-1029 GNPGGGDTTSGGHG
+1029 GNTG
-1043 NGGDSNSGNTGNGDT
+1043 SGNQDSGDKT
-1058 LPKPPRNPLDDVT
+1058 L
-1071 PPTKPIETVGN
+1071 
-1082 HTGNSVGGNQSSE
+1082 
-1095 SNEGTSTEP
+1095 TEP
-1104 IEIVPPRH
+1104 IEIVPPRA
-1112 IPHTLEPE
+1112 IPHTPEPNQPEPITEPE
-1120 NKPEQPL
+1120 PKQSPEPKPEPA
-1127 TETVTET
+1127 
-1134 EEATPTPKPIN
+1134 EATPTPKPTG
-1145 DPKPDANDKG
+1145 DPKPVTEASG
-1155 NTSPTEN
+1155 NTSPQEN
-1162 VEQNNEKVKPEEV
+1162 VEQTNGEVKPEEV
-1175 PAPAPKQVPFEAPK
+1175 PAPKQTTFEAPT
-1189 PPITPNQETQRKE
+1189 PPITPNQAPTRKE
-1202 NTPEPKQEETPQ
+1202 TNPEPKPEETPQ
-1214 QKESAPAYQAPTP
+1214 QKESAPAHQAPTP
-1227 PVEDKKPNPQ
+1227 PVEEKKPTPQ
-1237 PKPEKAQEPKPEK
+1237 PKPEK

-1288 KKPESKPEPAAP
+1288 KKPEPQPAPKAPKPEP
-1300 KKEAVAPK
+1300 VAPK
-1308 PEKVESAPAPNPEKV
+1308 PEKVESAPAPK
-1323 APAPKP
+1323 
-1329 DATPKPEP
+1329 TEP

-1343 IFPQPKVTNP
+1343 IFPQPKVKNP

-1378 ATTPAPKPQTEDITP
+1378 ATTPAPKPQTEDVTP

>member
-232 KLYHNFYIP
+232 KLYHNFYLP

-488 TTIAMIT
+488 TTIAMVT

-649 RNRKTVIDPET
+649 RNRKAVIDPAT

-672 NMRDG
+672 NMSDG

-690 PDSTRATMIRTRQN
+690 PDSARATMIRTRQN

-730 YKVANDSVEYGQEE
+730 YKVANDSVEYGQNE

-751 ASSSIADANAVASDV
+751 ASSSIADANAVAGDL

-771 SINRVVLEFEGLS
+771 NINRVVLEFEGLS

-820 DEKMVTEATKEYE
+820 DNKMVDEATKEYE
-833 SIRALRRNLTDQ
+833 SIRTLRRNLTDQ

-853 YGAELNEMFQFDP
+853 YGAELDEMFQFDP
-866 QLSKDKRAI
+866 QLSKNKRAI
-875 EDELKAARDADL
+875 EDDLKAARDADL

-924 TVYKR
+924 AVYKR

-983 ISPAQRPLESESD
+983 FSPAQRPMDGESD
-996 DEQTGG
+996 EDEQTGG

-1029 GNPGGGDTTSGGHG
+1029 GNTPPGGGGDTDTGNTGGGNTG
-1043 NGGDSNSGNTGNGDT
+1043 NGNSGDTDSGNTGN
-1058 LPKPPRNPLDDVT
+1058 KPPKNPLDDVN
-1071 PPTKPIETVGN
+1071 PPTKPLNTVDKDNGN
-1082 HTGNSVGGNQSSE
+1082 TESGNQDS
-1095 SNEGTSTEP
+1095 GDKAPAEP
-1104 IEIVPPRH
+1104 IEIVPPRA
-1112 IPHTLEPE
+1112 IPHTPEPNQPEPIMEPE
-1120 NKPEQPL
+1120 PKQSPEPKPEPA
-1127 TETVTET
+1127 
-1134 EEATPTPKPIN
+1134 EATPTPKPTG
-1145 DPKPDANDKG
+1145 DPKPVTEASG
-1155 NTSPTEN
+1155 NTSPQEN
-1162 VEQNNEKVKPEEV
+1162 VEQTNGEVKPEEV
-1175 PAPAPKQVPFEAPK
+1175 PAPKQTTFEAPT
-1189 PPITPNQETQRKE
+1189 PPITPSPAPTRKE
-1202 NTPEPKQEETPQ
+1202 TNPEPKPEEAPQ
-1214 QKESAPAYQAPTP
+1214 QKESAPAHQAPTP
-1227 PVEDKKPNPQ
+1227 PVEEKKPTPQ
-1237 PKPEKAQEPKPEK
+1237 PKPEK

-1288 KKPESKPEPAAP
+1288 KKPEPKPEP
-1300 KKEAVAPK
+1300 VAPK
-1308 PEKVESAPAPNPEKV
+1308 PEKVESVPAPKPEKV

-1329 DATPKPEP
+1329 DATQKSEP

-1343 IFPQPKVTNP
+1343 IFPKPKVTNP

>member
-232 KLYHNFYIP
+232 KLYHNFYLP

-247 VAALVWAFKQ
+247 VAALLWAFKQ

-295 LKAMQTIGGYALSLS
+295 LKAMQTVGGYALSLS

-395 DPDTFC
+395 DPNTFC

-541 KKYFWFLLGCVASY
+541 KKYFWFLMGCVASY

-649 RNRKTVIDPET
+649 RNRKAVIDPVT

-690 PDSTRATMIRTRQN
+690 PDSARATMIRTRQN

-771 SINRVVLEFEGLS
+771 NINRVVLEFEGLS

-820 DEKMVTEATKEYE
+820 DNKMVDEATKEYE
-833 SIRALRRNLTDQ
+833 SIRTLRRNLTDQ

-853 YGAELNEMFQFDP
+853 YGAELDEMFQFDP
-866 QLSKDKRAI
+866 QLSKNKRAI
-875 EDELKAARDADL
+875 EDDLKAARDADL

-944 RVAAEEAKEKALKKF
+944 RVAAEEAKEKALEKF

-971 TMQAPNINRLDF
+971 TMQAPNISRLDF
-983 ISPAQRPLESESD
+983 ISPAQRPLDSESD
-996 DEQTGG
+996 DDRRRDDDNGG
-1002 GGDNTPPGGGGGGD
+1002 GNPGGSGDN
-1016 YAPPGGGG
+1016 
-1024 GSTGG
+1024 SGG
-1029 GNPGGGDTTSGGHG
+1029 GNPGGGDSTGGGHG
-1043 NGGDSNSGNTGNGDT
+1043 NGGDSNNGNTGNGDT

-1082 HTGNSVGGNQSSE
+1082 HTGNSEGSNQSSE
-1095 SNEGTSTEP
+1095 SNEGTPTEP
-1104 IEIVPPRH
+1104 IEIVPPRR

-1127 TETVTET
+1127 TEPATGT

-1175 PAPAPKQVPFEAPK
+1175 PVPTPKQVPFEAPK

-1214 QKESAPAYQAPTP
+1214 QKESAPAHQAPTP

-1237 PKPEKAQEPKPEK
+1237 PKPEKAPEPKPEK

-1262 PKKEQVEKPKQKVE
+1262 PKKEQVEAPKQKVE

-1288 KKPESKPEPAAP
+1288 KKPEPKPEPAAP

-1308 PEKVESAPAPNPEKV
+1308 PEKVESAPTPKPEKV

-1329 DATPKPEP
+1329 ETTPTPEP

-1343 IFPQPKVTNP
+1343 IFPQPKVKNP

-1378 ATTPAPKPQTEDITP
+1378 ATNPAPKPQTEDVTP
-1393 RNPLNKE
+1393 RKPLNKE

>member
-222 DGEHDKGVIG
+222 DGEHEKGVIG

-672 NMRDG
+672 NMSDG

-690 PDSTRATMIRTRQN
+690 PDSARATMIRTRQN

-744 VGKAAAA
+744 VGKAAAV

-771 SINRVVLEFEGLS
+771 NINRVVLEFEGLS

-833 SIRALRRNLTDQ
+833 SIRTLRRNLTDQ

-895 TYNADHISHRNLQGK
+895 TYNADNISRLNLQGK

-924 TVYKR
+924 AVYKR

-944 RVAAEEAKEKALKKF
+944 RVAAEEAKEKALEKF
-959 LAEDKKEVVSPS
+959 LAEDKEKFVSPS

-983 ISPAQRPLESESD
+983 FSPAQRPLESESDD

-1002 GGDNTPPGGGGGGD
+1002 GGDNTPPSGGGNTGGD
-1016 YAPPGGGG
+1016 NTPPAGG
-1024 GSTGG
+1024 GSTGS
-1029 GNPGGGDTTSGGHG
+1029 GNTGDGNTGNGNSGDT
-1043 NGGDSNSGNTGNGDT
+1043 DSGNTGN
-1058 LPKPPRNPLDDVT
+1058 KPPKNPLDDVN
-1071 PPTKPIETVGN
+1071 PPTKPLNTVDKDNGN
-1082 HTGNSVGGNQSSE
+1082 TESGNQDS
-1095 SNEGTSTEP
+1095 GDKAPTEP
-1104 IEIVPPRH
+1104 IEIVPPRA
-1112 IPHTLEPE
+1112 IPHTPEPNQPEPITEPE
-1120 NKPEQPL
+1120 PKQSPEPKPEPA
-1127 TETVTET
+1127 
-1134 EEATPTPKPIN
+1134 EATPTPKPTG
-1145 DPKPDANDKG
+1145 DPKPVTEASG
-1155 NTSPTEN
+1155 NTSPQEN
-1162 VEQNNEKVKPEEV
+1162 VEQTNGEVKPEEV
-1175 PAPAPKQVPFEAPK
+1175 PAPKQTTFEAPT
-1189 PPITPNQETQRKE
+1189 PPITPNQAPTRKE
-1202 NTPEPKQEETPQ
+1202 NNPEPKPEEAPQ
-1214 QKESAPAYQAPTP
+1214 QKESTPAHQAPTP
-1227 PVEDKKPNPQ
+1227 PVEEKKPNPQ
-1237 PKPEKAQEPKPEK
+1237 PKPEKAPEPKPEK

-1288 KKPESKPEPAAP
+1288 KKPESQPAPKAPKPEP
-1300 KKEAVAPK
+1300 VAPK
-1308 PEKVESAPAPNPEKV
+1308 PEKVESAPAP
-1323 APAPKP
+1323 
-1329 DATPKPEP
+1329 KPEP

-1343 IFPQPKVTNP
+1343 NIFPKPKVTNP

>member
-232 KLYHNFYIP
+232 KLYHNFYLP

-541 KKYFWFLLGCVASY
+541 KKYSWLLLGCVASY

-672 NMRDG
+672 NMSDG

-690 PDSTRATMIRTRQN
+690 PDSARATMIRTRQN

-717 DIENSELK
+717 DVENSELK

-744 VGKAAAA
+744 VGKAAAV

-771 SINRVVLEFEGLS
+771 NINRVVLEFEGLS

-833 SIRALRRNLTDQ
+833 SIRTLRRNLTDQ

-895 TYNADHISHRNLQGK
+895 TYNADNISRLNLQGK

-924 TVYKR
+924 AVYKR

-944 RVAAEEAKEKALKKF
+944 RVAAEEAKEKALEKF
-959 LAEDKKEVVSPS
+959 LAEDKEKFVSPS

-983 ISPAQRPLESESD
+983 FSPAQRPLESESDD

-1002 GGDNTPPGGGGGGD
+1002 GGDNTPPSGGGNTGGD
-1016 YAPPGGGG
+1016 NTPPAGG
-1024 GSTGG
+1024 GSTGS
-1029 GNPGGGDTTSGGHG
+1029 GNTGD
-1043 NGGDSNSGNTGNGDT
+1043 GNTGNGNSGDT
-1058 LPKPPRNPLDDVT
+1058 DSGNTENKPPKNPLDDVN
-1071 PPTKPIETVGN
+1071 PPTKPLNTVDKDNGN
-1082 HTGNSVGGNQSSE
+1082 TESGNQDS
-1095 SNEGTSTEP
+1095 GDKAPTEP
-1104 IEIVPPRH
+1104 IEIVPPRA
-1112 IPHTLEPE
+1112 IPHTPEPNQPEPITEPE
-1120 NKPEQPL
+1120 PKQSPEPKPEPA
-1127 TETVTET
+1127 
-1134 EEATPTPKPIN
+1134 EATPTPKPTG
-1145 DPKPDANDKG
+1145 DPKPVTEASG
-1155 NTSPTEN
+1155 NTSPQEN
-1162 VEQNNEKVKPEEV
+1162 VEQTNGEVKPEEV
-1175 PAPAPKQVPFEAPK
+1175 PAPKQTTFEAPT
-1189 PPITPNQETQRKE
+1189 PPITPNQAPTRKE
-1202 NTPEPKQEETPQ
+1202 NNPEPKPEEAPQ
-1214 QKESAPAYQAPTP
+1214 QKESTPAHQAPTP
-1227 PVEDKKPNPQ
+1227 QVEEKKPNPQ
-1237 PKPEKAQEPKPEK
+1237 PKPEKAPEPKPEK

-1276 EAPKPKAETPQP
+1276 ETPKPKAETPQP
-1288 KKPESKPEPAAP
+1288 KKPEPQPAPKAPKPEP
-1300 KKEAVAPK
+1300 VAPK
-1308 PEKVESAPAPNPEKV
+1308 PEKVESAPAP
-1323 APAPKP
+1323 
-1329 DATPKPEP
+1329 KPEP

-1343 IFPQPKVTNP
+1343 NIFPKPKVTNP

>member
-295 LKAMQTIGGYALSLS
+295 LKAMQTVGGYALSLS

-672 NMRDG
+672 NMSDG

-690 PDSTRATMIRTRQN
+690 PDSARATMIRTRQN

-717 DIENSELK
+717 DVENSELK

-744 VGKAAAA
+744 VGKAAAV

-771 SINRVVLEFEGLS
+771 NINRVVLEFEGLS

-833 SIRALRRNLTDQ
+833 SIRTLRRNLTDQ

-895 TYNADHISHRNLQGK
+895 TYNADNISRLNLQGK

-924 TVYKR
+924 AVYKR

-944 RVAAEEAKEKALKKF
+944 RVAAEEAKEKALEKF
-959 LAEDKKEVVSPS
+959 LSEDKEKFVSPS

-983 ISPAQRPLESESD
+983 FSPAQRPLESESDD

-1002 GGDNTPPGGGGGGD
+1002 GGDNTPP
-1016 YAPPGGGG
+1016 
-1024 GSTGG
+1024 SGG
-1029 GNPGGGDTTSGGHG
+1029 GNTGGD
-1043 NGGDSNSGNTGNGDT
+1043 NTGNGNSGDT
-1058 LPKPPRNPLDDVT
+1058 DSGNTENKPPKNPLDDVN
-1071 PPTKPIETVGN
+1071 PPTKPLNTVDKDNGN
-1082 HTGNSVGGNQSSE
+1082 TESGNQDS
-1095 SNEGTSTEP
+1095 GDKAPTEP
-1104 IEIVPPRH
+1104 IEIVPPRA
-1112 IPHTLEPE
+1112 IPHTPEPNQPEPITEPE
-1120 NKPEQPL
+1120 PKQSPEPKPEPA
-1127 TETVTET
+1127 
-1134 EEATPTPKPIN
+1134 EATPTPKPTG
-1145 DPKPDANDKG
+1145 DPKPVTEASG
-1155 NTSPTEN
+1155 NTSPQEN
-1162 VEQNNEKVKPEEV
+1162 VEQTNGEVKPEEV
-1175 PAPAPKQVPFEAPK
+1175 PAPKQTTFEAPT
-1189 PPITPNQETQRKE
+1189 PPITPNQAPTRKE
-1202 NTPEPKQEETPQ
+1202 NNPEPKPEEAPQ
-1214 QKESAPAYQAPTP
+1214 QKESTPAHQAPTP
-1227 PVEDKKPNPQ
+1227 QVEEKKPNPQ
-1237 PKPEKAQEPKPEK
+1237 PKPEKAPEPKPEK

-1276 EAPKPKAETPQP
+1276 ETPKPKAETPQP
-1288 KKPESKPEPAAP
+1288 KKPEPQPAPKAPKPEP
-1300 KKEAVAPK
+1300 VAPK
-1308 PEKVESAPAPNPEKV
+1308 PEKVESAPAP
-1323 APAPKP
+1323 
-1329 DATPKPEP
+1329 KPEP

-1343 IFPQPKVTNP
+1343 NIFPKPKVTNP

>member
-118 TLEFVNYEGEGDGDD
+118 TLEFVNYEGEGDGDN

-672 NMRDG
+672 NMSDG

-690 PDSTRATMIRTRQN
+690 PDSARATMIRTRQN

-717 DIENSELK
+717 DVENSELK

-744 VGKAAAA
+744 VGKAAAV

-771 SINRVVLEFEGLS
+771 NINRVVLEFEGLS

-833 SIRALRRNLTDQ
+833 SIRTLRRNLTDQ

-895 TYNADHISHRNLQGK
+895 TYNADNISRLNLQGK

-924 TVYKR
+924 AVYKR

-944 RVAAEEAKEKALKKF
+944 RVAAEEAKEKALEKF
-959 LAEDKKEVVSPS
+959 LAEDKEKFVSPS

-983 ISPAQRPLESESD
+983 FSPAQRPLESESDD

-1002 GGDNTPPGGGGGGD
+1002 GGDNTPPSGGGNTGGD
-1016 YAPPGGGG
+1016 NTPPAGG
-1024 GSTGG
+1024 GSTGS
-1029 GNPGGGDTTSGGHG
+1029 GNTGDGNTGNGNSGDT
-1043 NGGDSNSGNTGNGDT
+1043 DSGNTGN
-1058 LPKPPRNPLDDVT
+1058 KPPKNPLDDVN
-1071 PPTKPIETVGN
+1071 PPTKPLNTVDKDNGN
-1082 HTGNSVGGNQSSE
+1082 TESGNQDS
-1095 SNEGTSTEP
+1095 GDKAPTEP
-1104 IEIVPPRH
+1104 IEIVPPRA
-1112 IPHTLEPE
+1112 IPHTPEP
-1120 NKPEQPL
+1120 NQPEPI
-1127 TETVTET
+1127 TEPVTET
-1134 EEATPTPKPIN
+1134 EEVAPTPKPIN
-1145 DPKPDANDKG
+1145 DPKPDANNKG

-1175 PAPAPKQVPFEAPK
+1175 PAPNPKQTPFEAPK
-1189 PPITPNQETQRKE
+1189 PPITPNQTPQRKE

-1214 QKESAPAYQAPTP
+1214 QKESTPAHQAPTP
-1227 PVEDKKPNPQ
+1227 PVEEKKPNPQ
-1237 PKPEKAQEPKPEK
+1237 PKPEKAPEPKPEK

-1276 EAPKPKAETPQP
+1276 EAPQPKAETPQP
-1288 KKPESKPEPAAP
+1288 KKPEPQPAPKAPKPEP
-1300 KKEAVAPK
+1300 VAPK
-1308 PEKVESAPAPNPEKV
+1308 PEKVESVPA
-1323 APAPKP
+1323 
-1329 DATPKPEP
+1329 PKPEP

-1343 IFPQPKVTNP
+1343 NIFPKPKVTNP

-1363 KVIIPPSKPVAPKPE
+1363 KVIIPPSKPVVPKPE

>member
-232 KLYHNFYIP
+232 KLYHNFYLP

-672 NMRDG
+672 NMSDG

-690 PDSTRATMIRTRQN
+690 PDSARATMIRTRQN

-744 VGKAAAA
+744 VGKAAAV
-751 ASSSIADANAVASDV
+751 ASSSIADANAVANDV

-771 SINRVVLEFEGLS
+771 NINRVVLEFEGLS

-820 DEKMVTEATKEYE
+820 DNKMVDAATKEYE
-833 SIRALRRNLTDQ
+833 SIRTLRRNLTDQ

-944 RVAAEEAKEKALKKF
+944 RVAAEEAKEKALEKF

-983 ISPAQRPLESESD
+983 FSPAQRPLGGEPDE
-996 DEQTGG
+996 DEQPGG
-1002 GGDNTPPGGGGGGD
+1002 GGDNTPPRGGGNTGGD
-1016 YAPPGGGG
+1016 NTPPAGG
-1024 GSTGG
+1024 GSTGS
-1029 GNPGGGDTTSGGHG
+1029 GNTGD
-1043 NGGDSNSGNTGNGDT
+1043 GNTGNGNSGDT
-1058 LPKPPRNPLDDVT
+1058 DSGNTENKPPKNPLDDVN
-1071 PPTKPIETVGN
+1071 PPTKPLNTVDKDNGN
-1082 HTGNSVGGNQSSE
+1082 TESGNQDS
-1095 SNEGTSTEP
+1095 GDKAPTEP
-1104 IEIVPPRH
+1104 IEIVPPRA
-1112 IPHTLEPE
+1112 IPHTPEPNQPEPITEPE
-1120 NKPEQPL
+1120 PKQSPEPKPEQA
-1127 TETVTET
+1127 
-1134 EEATPTPKPIN
+1134 EATPTPKPTG
-1145 DPKPDANDKG
+1145 DPKPVTEASG
-1155 NTSPTEN
+1155 NTSPQEN
-1162 VEQNNEKVKPEEV
+1162 VEQTNGEVKPEEV
-1175 PAPAPKQVPFEAPK
+1175 PAPKQTTFEAPT
-1189 PPITPNQETQRKE
+1189 PPITPNQAPTRKE
-1202 NTPEPKQEETPQ
+1202 NNPEPKPEEATQ
-1214 QKESAPAYQAPTP
+1214 QKESTPAHQAPTP
-1227 PVEDKKPNPQ
+1227 QVEEKKPNPQ
-1237 PKPEKAQEPKPEK
+1237 PKPEKAPEPKPEK

-1262 PKKEQVEKPKQKVE
+1262 PKKERVEKPKQKVE

-1288 KKPESKPEPAAP
+1288 KKPEPQPAPKPEP
-1300 KKEAVAPK
+1300 VAPK
-1308 PEKVESAPAPNPEKV
+1308 PEKVESVPA
-1323 APAPKP
+1323 
-1329 DATPKPEP
+1329 PKPEP
-1337 KPEPKN
+1337 KPEPKNN

-1378 ATTPAPKPQTEDITP
+1378 ATTPAPKPQTEDVTP
-1393 RNPLNKE
+1393 RNPLDKE

>member
-232 KLYHNFYIP
+232 KLYHNFYLP

-672 NMRDG
+672 NMSDG

-690 PDSTRATMIRTRQN
+690 PDSARATMIRTRQN
-704 LRAKNAEEIKHLI
+704 LRAKNAEEIKHLT

-744 VGKAAAA
+744 VGKAAAV

-771 SINRVVLEFEGLS
+771 NINRVVLEFEGLS

-833 SIRALRRNLTDQ
+833 SIRTLRRNLTDQ

-895 TYNADHISHRNLQGK
+895 TYNADNISRLNLQGK

-924 TVYKR
+924 AVYKR

-944 RVAAEEAKEKALKKF
+944 RVAAEEAKEKALEKF
-959 LAEDKKEVVSPS
+959 LAEDKEKFVSPS

-983 ISPAQRPLESESD
+983 FSPAQRPLESESDD

-1002 GGDNTPPGGGGGGD
+1002 GGDNTPPSGGGNTGGD
-1016 YAPPGGGG
+1016 NTPPAGG
-1024 GSTGG
+1024 GSTGS
-1029 GNPGGGDTTSGGHG
+1029 GNTGDGNTGNGNSGDT
-1043 NGGDSNSGNTGNGDT
+1043 DSGNTGN
-1058 LPKPPRNPLDDVT
+1058 KPPKNPLDDVN
-1071 PPTKPIETVGN
+1071 PPTKPLNTVDKDNGN
-1082 HTGNSVGGNQSSE
+1082 TKSGNQDS
-1095 SNEGTSTEP
+1095 GDKAPTEP
-1104 IEIVPPRH
+1104 IEIVPPRA
-1112 IPHTLEPE
+1112 IPHTPEPNQPEPITEPE
-1120 NKPEQPL
+1120 PKQSPEPKPEPA
-1127 TETVTET
+1127 
-1134 EEATPTPKPIN
+1134 EATPTPKPTG
-1145 DPKPDANDKG
+1145 DPKPATEASG
-1155 NTSPTEN
+1155 NTSPQEN
-1162 VEQNNEKVKPEEV
+1162 VEQTNGEVKPEEV
-1175 PAPAPKQVPFEAPK
+1175 PAPKQTTFEAPT
-1189 PPITPNQETQRKE
+1189 PPITPNQVPTRKE
-1202 NTPEPKQEETPQ
+1202 TNPEPNPEEAPQ
-1214 QKESAPAYQAPTP
+1214 QKESAPAHQAPTP
-1227 PVEDKKPNPQ
+1227 PVEEKKPTPQ
-1237 PKPEKAQEPKPEK
+1237 PKPEKATEPKPEK

-1276 EAPKPKAETPQP
+1276 EAPKPKTETPQP
-1288 KKPESKPEPAAP
+1288 KKPEPQPAPKAPKPEP
-1300 KKEAVAPK
+1300 VAPK
-1308 PEKVESAPAPNPEKV
+1308 PEKVESAPAPKTEPN
-1323 APAPKP
+1323 
-1329 DATPKPEP
+1329 PEP
-1337 KPEPKN
+1337 KQS
-1343 IFPQPKVTNP
+1343 IFPKPKVANP
-1353 FKRNAEPEPK
+1353 FKRNTEPEPK

>member
-672 NMRDG
+672 NMSDG

-690 PDSTRATMIRTRQN
+690 PDSARATMIRTRQN

-717 DIENSELK
+717 DVENSELK

-744 VGKAAAA
+744 VGKAAAV

-771 SINRVVLEFEGLS
+771 NINRVVLEFEGLS

-833 SIRALRRNLTDQ
+833 SIRTLRRNLTDQ

-895 TYNADHISHRNLQGK
+895 TYNADNISRLNLQGK

-924 TVYKR
+924 AVYKR

-944 RVAAEEAKEKALKKF
+944 RVAAEEAKEKALEKF
-959 LAEDKKEVVSPS
+959 LAEDKEKFVSPS

-983 ISPAQRPLESESD
+983 FSPAQRPLESESDD

-1002 GGDNTPPGGGGGGD
+1002 GGDNTPPSGGGNTGGD
-1016 YAPPGGGG
+1016 NTPPAGG
-1024 GSTGG
+1024 GSTGS
-1029 GNPGGGDTTSGGHG
+1029 GNTGDGNTGNGNSGDT
-1043 NGGDSNSGNTGNGDT
+1043 DSGNTGN
-1058 LPKPPRNPLDDVT
+1058 KPPKNPLDDVN
-1071 PPTKPIETVGN
+1071 PPTKPLNTVDKDNGN
-1082 HTGNSVGGNQSSE
+1082 TESGNQDS
-1095 SNEGTSTEP
+1095 GDKAPTEP
-1104 IEIVPPRH
+1104 IEIVPPRA
-1112 IPHTLEPE
+1112 IPHTPEPNQPEPITEPE
-1120 NKPEQPL
+1120 PKQSPEPKPEQA
-1127 TETVTET
+1127 
-1134 EEATPTPKPIN
+1134 EATPTPKPTG
-1145 DPKPDANDKG
+1145 DPKPVTEASG
-1155 NTSPTEN
+1155 NTSPQEN
-1162 VEQNNEKVKPEEV
+1162 VEQTNGEVKPEEV
-1175 PAPAPKQVPFEAPK
+1175 PAPKQTTFEAPT
-1189 PPITPNQETQRKE
+1189 PPITPNQAPTRKE
-1202 NTPEPKQEETPQ
+1202 NNPEPKPEEAPQ
-1214 QKESAPAYQAPTP
+1214 QKESTPAHQAPTP
-1227 PVEDKKPNPQ
+1227 QVEEKKPNPQ
-1237 PKPEKAQEPKPEK
+1237 PKPEKAPEPKPEK

-1288 KKPESKPEPAAP
+1288 KKPEPQPAPKAPKPEP
-1300 KKEAVAPK
+1300 VAPK
-1308 PEKVESAPAPNPEKV
+1308 PEKVESVPA
-1323 APAPKP
+1323 
-1329 DATPKPEP
+1329 PKPEP
-1337 KPEPKN
+1337 KPEPKNN

>member
-488 TTIAMIT
+488 TTIAMVT

-672 NMRDG
+672 NMSDG

-690 PDSTRATMIRTRQN
+690 PDSARATMIRTRQN

-717 DIENSELK
+717 DVENSELK

-744 VGKAAAA
+744 VGKAAAV

-771 SINRVVLEFEGLS
+771 NINRVVLEFEGLS

-833 SIRALRRNLTDQ
+833 SIRTLRRNLTDQ

-895 TYNADHISHRNLQGK
+895 TYNADNISRLNLQGK

-924 TVYKR
+924 AVYKR

-944 RVAAEEAKEKALKKF
+944 RVAAEEAKEKALEKF
-959 LAEDKKEVVSPS
+959 LAEDKEKFVSPS

-983 ISPAQRPLESESD
+983 FSPAQRPLESESDD

-1002 GGDNTPPGGGGGGD
+1002 GGDNTPPSGGGNTGGD
-1016 YAPPGGGG
+1016 NTPPAGG
-1024 GSTGG
+1024 GSTGS
-1029 GNPGGGDTTSGGHG
+1029 GNTGD
-1043 NGGDSNSGNTGNGDT
+1043 GNTGNGNSGDT
-1058 LPKPPRNPLDDVT
+1058 DSGNTENKPPKNPLDDVN
-1071 PPTKPIETVGN
+1071 PPTKPLNTVDKDNGN
-1082 HTGNSVGGNQSSE
+1082 TESGNQD
-1095 SNEGTSTEP
+1095 NGDKAPTEP
-1104 IEIVPPRH
+1104 IEIVPPRA
-1112 IPHTLEPE
+1112 IPHTPEPNQPEPITEPE
-1120 NKPEQPL
+1120 PKQSPEPKPEQA
-1127 TETVTET
+1127 
-1134 EEATPTPKPIN
+1134 EATPTPKPTG
-1145 DPKPDANDKG
+1145 DPKPVTEASG
-1155 NTSPTEN
+1155 NTSPQEN
-1162 VEQNNEKVKPEEV
+1162 VEQTNGEVKPEEV
-1175 PAPAPKQVPFEAPK
+1175 PAPKQTTFEAPT
-1189 PPITPNQETQRKE
+1189 PPITPNQAPTRKE
-1202 NTPEPKQEETPQ
+1202 NNPEPKPEEAPQ
-1214 QKESAPAYQAPTP
+1214 QKESTPAHQAPTP
-1227 PVEDKKPNPQ
+1227 QVEEKKPNPQ
-1237 PKPEKAQEPKPEK
+1237 PKPEKAPEPKPEK

-1276 EAPKPKAETPQP
+1276 GTPKPKAETPQP
-1288 KKPESKPEPAAP
+1288 KKPEPQPAPKAPKPEP
-1300 KKEAVAPK
+1300 VAPK
-1308 PEKVESAPAPNPEKV
+1308 PEKVESVPA
-1323 APAPKP
+1323 
-1329 DATPKPEP
+1329 PKPEP

-1343 IFPQPKVTNP
+1343 NIFPKPKVTNP

>member
-1 MAKPNATLTDK
+1 
-12 PASKEASKHKKP
+12 
-24 PLAVAIMLGFLALLA
+24 
-39 AYIFATGGNAKSVT
+39 
-53 IAPGTNQPTITKTE
+53 
-67 TAHAGAMGIFGGAQS
+67 
-82 LGYGM
+82 
-87 NNTAG
+87 
-92 WEGSFNV
+92 
-99 IQLPNKEGRIFTLK
+99 
-113 EAVGS
+113 
-118 TLEFVNYEGEGDGDD
+118 
-133 WTVSADPDRMTGA
+133 
-146 PKTINKDSE
+146 
-155 KLKGL
+155 
-160 RSVHTILSGG
+160 
-170 ILNLMADGMNGLT
+170 
-183 GMFYDFAQN
+183 
-192 ILLIAYSPSTICSD
+192 
-206 AKDTNC
+206 
-212 VLNLPKITGG
+212 
-222 DGEHDKGVIG
+222 
-232 KLYHNFYIP
+232 
-241 LVFITT
+241 
-247 VAALVWAFKQ
+247 
-257 VFVNHAVREGIT
+257 
-269 AVLHV
+269 
-274 IATLVVG
+274 
-281 TALMLNAGLMASLP
+281 
-295 LKAMQTIGGYALSLS
+295 
-310 SSSGDENTGADKQTG
+310 
-325 NTSEASAM
+325 
-333 CKSTANDISA
+333 
-343 SDQLVLSV
+343 
-351 NSMTCTIWRAVR
+351 
-363 LDPYARAQ
+363 
-371 FGRPFAKLDVKDPTI
+371 
-386 AEAIKKAEV
+386 
-395 DPDTFC
+395 
-401 VPLKVAGKPEDY
+401 
-413 RNKTLKLE
+413 
-421 SGSHKVCN
+421 
-429 LAAYQLYLK
+429 
-438 TNAQIDDN
+438 
-446 ARTKDHG
+446 
-453 IDQNWYKLI
+453 
-462 AVLQADDNLWNTW
+462 
-475 TYSWGSGFNRFFV
+475 
-488 TTIAMIT
+488 MIT

-672 NMRDG
+672 NMSDG

-690 PDSTRATMIRTRQN
+690 PDSARATMIRTRQN

-744 VGKAAAA
+744 VGKAAAV
-751 ASSSIADANAVASDV
+751 ASSSIADANAVANDV

-771 SINRVVLEFEGLS
+771 NINRVVLEFEGLS

-833 SIRALRRNLTDQ
+833 SIRTLRRNLTDQ
-845 LTPEQREA
+845 LTSEQREA

-895 TYNADHISHRNLQGK
+895 TYNADNISRLNLQGK

-924 TVYKR
+924 AVYKR

-944 RVAAEEAKEKALKKF
+944 RVAAEEAKEKALEKF
-959 LAEDKKEVVSPS
+959 LAEDKEKFVSPS

-983 ISPAQRPLESESD
+983 FSPAQRPLESESDD

-1002 GGDNTPPGGGGGGD
+1002 GGDNTPPSGGGNTGGD
-1016 YAPPGGGG
+1016 NTPPAGG
-1024 GSTGG
+1024 GSTGS
-1029 GNPGGGDTTSGGHG
+1029 GNTGD
-1043 NGGDSNSGNTGNGDT
+1043 GNTGNGNSGDT
-1058 LPKPPRNPLDDVT
+1058 DSGNTENKPPKNPLDDVN
-1071 PPTKPIETVGN
+1071 PPTKPLNTVDKDNGN
-1082 HTGNSVGGNQSSE
+1082 TESGNQDS
-1095 SNEGTSTEP
+1095 GDKAPTEP
-1104 IEIVPPRH
+1104 IEIVPPRA
-1112 IPHTLEPE
+1112 IPHTPEPNQPEPITEPE
-1120 NKPEQPL
+1120 PKQSPEPKPEPA
-1127 TETVTET
+1127 
-1134 EEATPTPKPIN
+1134 EATPTPKPTG
-1145 DPKPDANDKG
+1145 DPKPVTEASG
-1155 NTSPTEN
+1155 NTSPQEN
-1162 VEQNNEKVKPEEV
+1162 VEQTNGEVKPEEV
-1175 PAPAPKQVPFEAPK
+1175 PAPKQTTFEAPT
-1189 PPITPNQETQRKE
+1189 PPITPNQAPTRKE
-1202 NTPEPKQEETPQ
+1202 NNPEPKPEEAPQ
-1214 QKESAPAYQAPTP
+1214 QKESTPAHQAPTP
-1227 PVEDKKPNPQ
+1227 QVEEKKPNPQ
-1237 PKPEKAQEPKPEK
+1237 PKPEKAPEPKPEK

-1262 PKKEQVEKPKQKVE
+1262 PKKERVEKPKQKVE

-1288 KKPESKPEPAAP
+1288 KKPEPQPAPKPEP
-1300 KKEAVAPK
+1300 VAPK
-1308 PEKVESAPAPNPEKV
+1308 PEKVESVPA
-1323 APAPKP
+1323 
-1329 DATPKPEP
+1329 PKPEP
-1337 KPEPKN
+1337 KPEPKNN

-1393 RNPLNKE
+1393 RNPLDKE

>member
-222 DGEHDKGVIG
+222 DGEHDKGVSG

-247 VAALVWAFKQ
+247 VAALVWAFNQ

-672 NMRDG
+672 NMSDG

-690 PDSTRATMIRTRQN
+690 PDSARATMIRTRQN

-771 SINRVVLEFEGLS
+771 NINRVVLEFEGLS

-833 SIRALRRNLTDQ
+833 SIRTLRRNLTDQ

-895 TYNADHISHRNLQGK
+895 TYNADTISHRNLEGK

-959 LAEDKKEVVSPS
+959 LAEDKKKFVSPS

-983 ISPAQRPLESESD
+983 FSPAQRPLESESD
-996 DEQTGG
+996 DQRRDDERRDDDT
-1002 GGDNTPPGGGGGGD
+1002 GGGGGG
-1016 YAPPGGGG
+1016 GGN
-1024 GSTGG
+1024 TGG
-1029 GNPGGGDTTSGGHG
+1029 GNTGG
-1043 NGGDSNSGNTGNGDT
+1043 GNTGN
-1058 LPKPPRNPLDDVT
+1058 KPPKNPLDDVN
-1071 PPTKPIETVGN
+1071 PPTKPLNTVDKDNGN
-1082 HTGNSVGGNQSSE
+1082 TESGNQDS
-1095 SNEGTSTEP
+1095 GDKAPTEP
-1104 IEIVPPRH
+1104 IEIVPPRA
-1112 IPHTLEPE
+1112 IPHTPEPNQPEPITEPE
-1120 NKPEQPL
+1120 PKQSPEPKPEPA
-1127 TETVTET
+1127 
-1134 EEATPTPKPIN
+1134 EATPTPMPTG
-1145 DPKPDANDKG
+1145 DPKPVTEASG
-1155 NTSPTEN
+1155 NTSPQEN
-1162 VEQNNEKVKPEEV
+1162 VEQTSGEVKPEEV
-1175 PAPAPKQVPFEAPK
+1175 PAPKQTTFEVPT
-1189 PPITPNQETQRKE
+1189 PPITPNQAPTRKE
-1202 NTPEPKQEETPQ
+1202 NNPEPKPEEAPQ
-1214 QKESAPAYQAPTP
+1214 QKESAPAHQAPTP
-1227 PVEDKKPNPQ
+1227 PVEEKKPTPQ
-1237 PKPEKAQEPKPEK
+1237 PKPEK

-1288 KKPESKPEPAAP
+1288 KKPEPKPEP
-1300 KKEAVAPK
+1300 VAPK
-1308 PEKVESAPAPNPEKV
+1308 LEKVESVPAPKPEKV

-1329 DATPKPEP
+1329 DATPKSEP

-1343 IFPQPKVTNP
+1343 IFPQPKVKNP

-1378 ATTPAPKPQTEDITP
+1378 ATNPAPKPQTEDVTP
-1393 RNPLNKE
+1393 RKPLNKE

>member
-295 LKAMQTIGGYALSLS
+295 LKAMQTVGGYALSLS

-541 KKYFWFLLGCVASY
+541 KKYFWLLLGCVASY

-672 NMRDG
+672 NMSDG

-690 PDSTRATMIRTRQN
+690 PDSARATMIRTRQN

-771 SINRVVLEFEGLS
+771 NINRVVLEFEGLS

-820 DEKMVTEATKEYE
+820 DNKMVDEATKEYE

-853 YGAELNEMFQFDP
+853 YGTELNEMFQFDP

-895 TYNADHISHRNLQGK
+895 TYNADTISHRNLEGK

-944 RVAAEEAKEKALKKF
+944 RVAAEEAKEKALEKF
-959 LAEDKKEVVSPS
+959 LAEDKEKFVSPS

-983 ISPAQRPLESESD
+983 FSPAQRPLESESDD

-1002 GGDNTPPGGGGGGD
+1002 GGDNTPPSGGGNTGGD
-1016 YAPPGGGG
+1016 NTPPAGG
-1024 GSTGG
+1024 GSTGS
-1029 GNPGGGDTTSGGHG
+1029 GNTGD
-1043 NGGDSNSGNTGNGDT
+1043 GNTGNGNSGDT
-1058 LPKPPRNPLDDVT
+1058 DSGNTENKPPKNPLDDVN
-1071 PPTKPIETVGN
+1071 PPTKPLNTVDKDNGN
-1082 HTGNSVGGNQSSE
+1082 TESGNQD
-1095 SNEGTSTEP
+1095 NGDKAPTEP
-1104 IEIVPPRH
+1104 IEIVPPRA
-1112 IPHTLEPE
+1112 IPHTPEPNQPEPITEPE
-1120 NKPEQPL
+1120 PKQSPEPKPEQA
-1127 TETVTET
+1127 
-1134 EEATPTPKPIN
+1134 EATPTPKPTG
-1145 DPKPDANDKG
+1145 DPKPVTEASG
-1155 NTSPTEN
+1155 NTSPQEN
-1162 VEQNNEKVKPEEV
+1162 VEQTNGEVKPEEV
-1175 PAPAPKQVPFEAPK
+1175 PAPKQTTFEAPT
-1189 PPITPNQETQRKE
+1189 PPITPNQAPTRKE
-1202 NTPEPKQEETPQ
+1202 NNPEPKPEEAPQ
-1214 QKESAPAYQAPTP
+1214 QKESTPAHQAPTP
-1227 PVEDKKPNPQ
+1227 QVEEKKPNPQ
-1237 PKPEKAQEPKPEK
+1237 PKPEKAPEPKPEK

-1276 EAPKPKAETPQP
+1276 EAPKPKTETPQP
-1288 KKPESKPEPAAP
+1288 KKPEPQTAPKAPKPEP
-1300 KKEAVAPK
+1300 VAPK
-1308 PEKVESAPAPNPEKV
+1308 PEKVESAPAP
-1323 APAPKP
+1323 
-1329 DATPKPEP
+1329 KPEP

-1343 IFPQPKVTNP
+1343 NIFPKPKVTNP

>member
-446 ARTKDHG
+446 TRTKDHG

-672 NMRDG
+672 NMSDG

-690 PDSTRATMIRTRQN
+690 PDSARATMIRTRQN

-717 DIENSELK
+717 DVENSELK

-744 VGKAAAA
+744 VGKAAAV

-771 SINRVVLEFEGLS
+771 NINRVVLEFEGLS

-833 SIRALRRNLTDQ
+833 SIRTLRRNLTDQ

-895 TYNADHISHRNLQGK
+895 TYNADNISRLNLQGK
-910 ADKTHELKAAQRAD
+910 TDKTHELKAAQRAD
-924 TVYKR
+924 AVYKR

-944 RVAAEEAKEKALKKF
+944 RVAAEEAKEKALEKF
-959 LAEDKKEVVSPS
+959 LAEDKEKFVSPS

-983 ISPAQRPLESESD
+983 FSPAQRPLESESD
-996 DEQTGG
+996 DDEQTSG
-1002 GGDNTPPGGGGGGD
+1002 GGDNTPPSGGGNTGGD
-1016 YAPPGGGG
+1016 NTPPAGG
-1024 GSTGG
+1024 GSTGS
-1029 GNPGGGDTTSGGHG
+1029 GNTGDGNTGNGNSGDT
-1043 NGGDSNSGNTGNGDT
+1043 DSGNTGN
-1058 LPKPPRNPLDDVT
+1058 KPPKNPLDDVN
-1071 PPTKPIETVGN
+1071 PPTKPLNTVDKDNGN
-1082 HTGNSVGGNQSSE
+1082 TESGNQDS
-1095 SNEGTSTEP
+1095 GDKAPTEP
-1104 IEIVPPRH
+1104 IEIVPPRA
-1112 IPHTLEPE
+1112 IPHTPEPNQPEPITEPE
-1120 NKPEQPL
+1120 PKQSPEPKPEQA
-1127 TETVTET
+1127 
-1134 EEATPTPKPIN
+1134 EATPTPKPTG
-1145 DPKPDANDKG
+1145 DPKPVTEASG
-1155 NTSPTEN
+1155 NTSPQEN
-1162 VEQNNEKVKPEEV
+1162 VEQTNGEVKPEEV
-1175 PAPAPKQVPFEAPK
+1175 PAPKQTTFEAPT
-1189 PPITPNQETQRKE
+1189 PPITPNQAPTRKE
-1202 NTPEPKQEETPQ
+1202 NNPEPKPEEAPQ
-1214 QKESAPAYQAPTP
+1214 QKESTPAHQAPTP
-1227 PVEDKKPNPQ
+1227 QVEEKKPNPQ
-1237 PKPEKAQEPKPEK
+1237 PKPEKAPEPKPEK

-1262 PKKEQVEKPKQKVE
+1262 PKKERVEKPKQKVE

-1288 KKPESKPEPAAP
+1288 KKPEPQPAPKPEP
-1300 KKEAVAPK
+1300 VAPK
-1308 PEKVESAPAPNPEKV
+1308 PEKVESVPA
-1323 APAPKP
+1323 
-1329 DATPKPEP
+1329 PKPEP
-1337 KPEPKN
+1337 KPEPKNN

-1378 ATTPAPKPQTEDITP
+1378 ATTPAPKPQTEDVTP

>member
-24 PLAVAIMLGFLALLA
+24 PLAVGIMLGFLALLA

-232 KLYHNFYIP
+232 KLYHNFYLP

-649 RNRKTVIDPET
+649 RNRKTVIDPVT

-672 NMRDG
+672 NMSDG

-690 PDSTRATMIRTRQN
+690 PDSARATMIRTRQN

-771 SINRVVLEFEGLS
+771 NINRVVLEFEGLS

-820 DEKMVTEATKEYE
+820 DNKMVDEATKEYE
-833 SIRALRRNLTDQ
+833 SIRTLRRNLTDQ

-853 YGAELNEMFQFDP
+853 YGAELDEMFQFDP
-866 QLSKDKRAI
+866 QLSKNKRAI
-875 EDELKAARDADL
+875 EDDLKAARDADL

-910 ADKTHELKAAQRAD
+910 ADKTHELQAAQRAD

-971 TMQAPNINRLDF
+971 TMQAPNISRLDF
-983 ISPAQRPLESESD
+983 ISPAQRPLDGESD
-996 DEQTGG
+996 EDEH
-1002 GGDNTPPGGGGGGD
+1002 PGGGGTG
-1016 YAPPGGGG
+1016 
-1024 GSTGG
+1024 GG
-1029 GNPGGGDTTSGGHG
+1029 GNPGGGDQQPGGGNSGGGDSTGGGHG
-1043 NGGDSNSGNTGNGDT
+1043 NSGDSNPGNTGNGDT

-1082 HTGNSVGGNQSSE
+1082 QTGNSGDSNQSSE
-1095 SNEGTSTEP
+1095 SNEGTPTEP
-1104 IEIVPPRH
+1104 IEIVPPRR

-1120 NKPEQPL
+1120 NKPERPL
-1127 TETVTET
+1127 TEPVKET

-1145 DPKPDANDKG
+1145 DPKPDANNKG

-1237 PKPEKAQEPKPEK
+1237 PKPEKALEPKPEK

-1276 EAPKPKAETPQP
+1276 EAPKPKAE
-1288 KKPESKPEPAAP
+1288 SKPEPAAP

-1329 DATPKPEP
+1329 ETTPTPEP

-1343 IFPQPKVTNP
+1343 IFPQPKVKNP

-1393 RNPLNKE
+1393 RKPLNKE

>member
-672 NMRDG
+672 NMSDG

-690 PDSTRATMIRTRQN
+690 PDSARATMIRTRQN

-744 VGKAAAA
+744 VGKAAAV

-771 SINRVVLEFEGLS
+771 NINRVVLEFEGLS

-833 SIRALRRNLTDQ
+833 SIRTLRRNLTDQ

-895 TYNADHISHRNLQGK
+895 TYNADNISRLNLQGK

-924 TVYKR
+924 AVYKR

-944 RVAAEEAKEKALKKF
+944 RVAAEEAKEKALEKF
-959 LAEDKKEVVSPS
+959 LAEDKEKFVSPS

-983 ISPAQRPLESESD
+983 FSPAQRPLESESDD

-1002 GGDNTPPGGGGGGD
+1002 GGDNTPP
-1016 YAPPGGGG
+1016 AGG
-1024 GSTGG
+1024 GSTGS
-1029 GNPGGGDTTSGGHG
+1029 GNTGD
-1043 NGGDSNSGNTGNGDT
+1043 GNTGNGNSGDT
-1058 LPKPPRNPLDDVT
+1058 DGGNTGNKPPKNPLDDVN
-1071 PPTKPIETVGN
+1071 PPTKPLNTVDKDNNGN
-1082 HTGNSVGGNQSSE
+1082 TESGNQDS
-1095 SNEGTSTEP
+1095 GDKAPTEP
-1104 IEIVPPRH
+1104 IEIVPPRA
-1112 IPHTLEPE
+1112 IPHTPEP
-1120 NKPEQPL
+1120 NQPEPI
-1127 TETVTET
+1127 TEPVTET
-1134 EEATPTPKPIN
+1134 EEVAPTPKPIN
-1145 DPKPDANDKG
+1145 DPKPDANNKG

-1175 PAPAPKQVPFEAPK
+1175 PAPNPKQAPFEAPK
-1189 PPITPNQETQRKE
+1189 PPITPNQTPQRKE

-1214 QKESAPAYQAPTP
+1214 QKESAPAHQAPTP
-1227 PVEDKKPNPQ
+1227 PVEEKKPTPQ
-1237 PKPEKAQEPKPEK
+1237 PKPEK

-1276 EAPKPKAETPQP
+1276 ETPKPKAETPQP
-1288 KKPESKPEPAAP
+1288 KKPEPQPAPKAPKPEP
-1300 KKEAVAPK
+1300 VAPK
-1308 PEKVESAPAPNPEKV
+1308 PEKVESVPA
-1323 APAPKP
+1323 
-1329 DATPKPEP
+1329 PKPEP

-1343 IFPQPKVTNP
+1343 NIFPQPKVKNP

-1378 ATTPAPKPQTEDITP
+1378 ATTPAPKPQTEDVTP
-1393 RNPLNKE
+1393 RNPLDKE

>member
-333 CKSTANDISA
+333 CKSIANDISA

-672 NMRDG
+672 NMSDG

-690 PDSTRATMIRTRQN
+690 PDSARATMIRTRQN

-744 VGKAAAA
+744 VGKAAAV

-771 SINRVVLEFEGLS
+771 NINRVVLEFEGLS

-833 SIRALRRNLTDQ
+833 SIRTLRRNLTDQ

-944 RVAAEEAKEKALKKF
+944 RVAAEEAKEKALEKF
-959 LAEDKKEVVSPS
+959 LAEDKEKFVSPS

-983 ISPAQRPLESESD
+983 FSPAQRPLESEPDD

-1002 GGDNTPPGGGGGGD
+1002 GGDNTPPSGGGNTGGD
-1016 YAPPGGGG
+1016 NTPPAGG
-1024 GSTGG
+1024 GSTGS
-1029 GNPGGGDTTSGGHG
+1029 GNTGD
-1043 NGGDSNSGNTGNGDT
+1043 GNTGNGNSGDT
-1058 LPKPPRNPLDDVT
+1058 DSGNTENKPPKNPLDDVN
-1071 PPTKPIETVGN
+1071 PPTKPLNTVDKDNGN
-1082 HTGNSVGGNQSSE
+1082 TESGNQDS
-1095 SNEGTSTEP
+1095 GDKAPTEP
-1104 IEIVPPRH
+1104 IEIVPPRA
-1112 IPHTLEPE
+1112 IPHTPEPNQPEPITEPE
-1120 NKPEQPL
+1120 PKQSPEPKPEPA
-1127 TETVTET
+1127 
-1134 EEATPTPKPIN
+1134 EATPTPKPTG
-1145 DPKPDANDKG
+1145 DPKPVTEASG
-1155 NTSPTEN
+1155 NTSPQEN
-1162 VEQNNEKVKPEEV
+1162 VEQTNGEVKPEEV
-1175 PAPAPKQVPFEAPK
+1175 PAPKQTTFEAPT
-1189 PPITPNQETQRKE
+1189 PPITPNQAPTRKE
-1202 NTPEPKQEETPQ
+1202 NNPEPKPEEAPQ
-1214 QKESAPAYQAPTP
+1214 QKESTPAHQAPTP
-1227 PVEDKKPNPQ
+1227 PVEEKKPNPQ
-1237 PKPEKAQEPKPEK
+1237 PKPEKAPEPKPEK

-1276 EAPKPKAETPQP
+1276 ETPKPKAETPQP
-1288 KKPESKPEPAAP
+1288 KKSEPQPAPKAPKPEP
-1300 KKEAVAPK
+1300 VAPK
-1308 PEKVESAPAPNPEKV
+1308 PEKVESMPA
-1323 APAPKP
+1323 
-1329 DATPKPEP
+1329 PKPEP

-1343 IFPQPKVTNP
+1343 NIFPKPKVTNP

>member
-232 KLYHNFYIP
+232 KLYHNFYLP

-672 NMRDG
+672 NMSDG

-690 PDSTRATMIRTRQN
+690 PDSARATMIRTRQN

-717 DIENSELK
+717 DVENSELK

-744 VGKAAAA
+744 VGKAAAV

-771 SINRVVLEFEGLS
+771 NINRVVLEFEGLS

-833 SIRALRRNLTDQ
+833 SIRTLRRNLTDQ

-895 TYNADHISHRNLQGK
+895 TYNADNISRLNLQGK

-924 TVYKR
+924 AVYKR

-944 RVAAEEAKEKALKKF
+944 RVAAEEAKEKALEKF
-959 LAEDKKEVVSPS
+959 LAEDKEKFVSPS

-983 ISPAQRPLESESD
+983 FSPAQRPLESESDD

-1002 GGDNTPPGGGGGGD
+1002 GGDNTPPSGGGNTGGD
-1016 YAPPGGGG
+1016 NTPPAGG
-1024 GSTGG
+1024 GSTGS
-1029 GNPGGGDTTSGGHG
+1029 GNTGD
-1043 NGGDSNSGNTGNGDT
+1043 GNTGNGNSGDT
-1058 LPKPPRNPLDDVT
+1058 DSGNTENKPPKNPLDDVN
-1071 PPTKPIETVGN
+1071 PPTKPLNTVDKDNGN
-1082 HTGNSVGGNQSSE
+1082 TESGNQDS
-1095 SNEGTSTEP
+1095 GDKAPTEP
-1104 IEIVPPRH
+1104 IEIVPPRA
-1112 IPHTLEPE
+1112 IPHTPEPNQPEPITEPE
-1120 NKPEQPL
+1120 PKQSPEPKPEPA
-1127 TETVTET
+1127 
-1134 EEATPTPKPIN
+1134 EATPTPKPTG
-1145 DPKPDANDKG
+1145 DPKPVTEASG
-1155 NTSPTEN
+1155 NTSPQEN
-1162 VEQNNEKVKPEEV
+1162 VEQTNGEVKPEEV
-1175 PAPAPKQVPFEAPK
+1175 PAPKQTTFEAPT
-1189 PPITPNQETQRKE
+1189 PPITPNQVPTRKE
-1202 NTPEPKQEETPQ
+1202 TNPEPNPEEAPQ
-1214 QKESAPAYQAPTP
+1214 QKESTPAHQAPTP
-1227 PVEDKKPNPQ
+1227 QVEEKKPNPQ
-1237 PKPEKAQEPKPEK
+1237 PKPEKAPEPKPEK

-1288 KKPESKPEPAAP
+1288 KKPEPQPAPKAPKPEP
-1300 KKEAVAPK
+1300 VAPK
-1308 PEKVESAPAPNPEKV
+1308 PEKVESAPAPKTEPN
-1323 APAPKP
+1323 
-1329 DATPKPEP
+1329 PEP
-1337 KPEPKN
+1337 KQS
-1343 IFPQPKVTNP
+1343 IFPKPKVANP
-1353 FKRNAEPEPK
+1353 FKRNTEPEPK
-1363 KVIIPPSKPVAPKPE
+1363 KVIIPPSKPVAPKP
-1378 ATTPAPKPQTEDITP
+1378 QTEDITP

>member
-232 KLYHNFYIP
+232 KLYHNFYLP

-672 NMRDG
+672 NMSDG

-690 PDSTRATMIRTRQN
+690 PDSARATMIRTRQN

-717 DIENSELK
+717 DVENSELK

-744 VGKAAAA
+744 VGKAAAV

-771 SINRVVLEFEGLS
+771 NINRVVLEFEGLS

-833 SIRALRRNLTDQ
+833 SIRTLRRNLTDQ

-895 TYNADHISHRNLQGK
+895 TYNADNISRLNLQGK
-910 ADKTHELKAAQRAD
+910 TDKTHELKAAQRAD
-924 TVYKR
+924 AVYKR

-944 RVAAEEAKEKALKKF
+944 RVAAEEAKEKALEKF
-959 LAEDKKEVVSPS
+959 LAEDKEKFVSPS

-983 ISPAQRPLESESD
+983 FSPAQRPLESESD
-996 DEQTGG
+996 DDEQTSG
-1002 GGDNTPPGGGGGGD
+1002 GGDNTPPSGGGNTGGD
-1016 YAPPGGGG
+1016 NTPPAGG
-1024 GSTGG
+1024 GSTGS
-1029 GNPGGGDTTSGGHG
+1029 GNTGDGNTGNGNSGDT
-1043 NGGDSNSGNTGNGDT
+1043 DSGNTGN
-1058 LPKPPRNPLDDVT
+1058 KPPKNPLDDVN
-1071 PPTKPIETVGN
+1071 PPTKPLNTVDKDNGN
-1082 HTGNSVGGNQSSE
+1082 TESGNQDS
-1095 SNEGTSTEP
+1095 GDKAPTEP
-1104 IEIVPPRH
+1104 IEIVPPRA
-1112 IPHTLEPE
+1112 IPHTPEPNQPEPITEPE
-1120 NKPEQPL
+1120 PKQSPEPKPEQA
-1127 TETVTET
+1127 
-1134 EEATPTPKPIN
+1134 EATPTPKPTG
-1145 DPKPDANDKG
+1145 DPKPVTEASG
-1155 NTSPTEN
+1155 NTSPQEN
-1162 VEQNNEKVKPEEV
+1162 VEQTNGEVKPEEV
-1175 PAPAPKQVPFEAPK
+1175 PAPKQTTFEAPT
-1189 PPITPNQETQRKE
+1189 PPITPNQAPTRKE
-1202 NTPEPKQEETPQ
+1202 NNPEPKPEEAPQ
-1214 QKESAPAYQAPTP
+1214 QKESTPAHQAPTP
-1227 PVEDKKPNPQ
+1227 QVEEKKPNPQ
-1237 PKPEKAQEPKPEK
+1237 PKPEKAPEPKPEK

-1288 KKPESKPEPAAP
+1288 KKPEPQPAPKAPKPEP
-1300 KKEAVAPK
+1300 VAPK
-1308 PEKVESAPAPNPEKV
+1308 PEKVESVPA
-1323 APAPKP
+1323 
-1329 DATPKPEP
+1329 PKPEP
-1337 KPEPKN
+1337 KPEPKNN

>member
-232 KLYHNFYIP
+232 KLYHNFYLP

-672 NMRDG
+672 NMSDG

-690 PDSTRATMIRTRQN
+690 PDSARATMIRTRQN

-744 VGKAAAA
+744 VGKAAAV

-771 SINRVVLEFEGLS
+771 NINRVVLEFEGLS

-833 SIRALRRNLTDQ
+833 SIRTLRRNLTDQ

-895 TYNADHISHRNLQGK
+895 TYNADNISRLNLQGK

-924 TVYKR
+924 AVYKR

-944 RVAAEEAKEKALKKF
+944 RVAAEEAKEKALEKF
-959 LAEDKKEVVSPS
+959 LAEDKEKFVSPS

-983 ISPAQRPLESESD
+983 FSPAQRPLESESD
-996 DEQTGG
+996 DDEQTG
-1002 GGDNTPPGGGGGGD
+1002 GGDNTPPSGGGNTGGD
-1016 YAPPGGGG
+1016 NTPPAGG
-1024 GSTGG
+1024 GSTGS
-1029 GNPGGGDTTSGGHG
+1029 GNTGD
-1043 NGGDSNSGNTGNGDT
+1043 GNTGNGNSGDT
-1058 LPKPPRNPLDDVT
+1058 DSGNTENKPPKNPLDDVN
-1071 PPTKPIETVGN
+1071 PPTKPLNTVDKDNGN
-1082 HTGNSVGGNQSSE
+1082 TESENQDS
-1095 SNEGTSTEP
+1095 GDKAPTEP
-1104 IEIVPPRH
+1104 IEIVPPRA
-1112 IPHTLEPE
+1112 IPHTPEPNQPEPITEPE
-1120 NKPEQPL
+1120 PKQSPEPKPEPA
-1127 TETVTET
+1127 
-1134 EEATPTPKPIN
+1134 EATPTPKPTG
-1145 DPKPDANDKG
+1145 DPKPVTEASG
-1155 NTSPTEN
+1155 NTSPQEN
-1162 VEQNNEKVKPEEV
+1162 VEQTNGEVKPEEV
-1175 PAPAPKQVPFEAPK
+1175 PAPKQTTFEAPT
-1189 PPITPNQETQRKE
+1189 PPITPNQAPTRKE
-1202 NTPEPKQEETPQ
+1202 NNPEPKPEEAPQ
-1214 QKESAPAYQAPTP
+1214 QKESTPAHQAPTP
-1227 PVEDKKPNPQ
+1227 QVEEKKPNPQ
-1237 PKPEKAQEPKPEK
+1237 PKPEKAPEPKPEK

-1276 EAPKPKAETPQP
+1276 ETPKPKAETPQP
-1288 KKPESKPEPAAP
+1288 KKPEPQPAPKAPKPEP
-1300 KKEAVAPK
+1300 VAPK
-1308 PEKVESAPAPNPEKV
+1308 PEKVESAPAP
-1323 APAPKP
+1323 
-1329 DATPKPEP
+1329 KPEP
-1337 KPEPKN
+1337 KPEPKNN

-1378 ATTPAPKPQTEDITP
+1378 ATTPAPKPQTEDVTP
-1393 RNPLNKE
+1393 RNPLDKE

>member
-118 TLEFVNYEGEGDGDD
+118 TLEFVNYEGEGDGDG

-232 KLYHNFYIP
+232 KLYHNFYLP

-672 NMRDG
+672 NMSDG

-690 PDSTRATMIRTRQN
+690 PDSARATMIRTRQN

-744 VGKAAAA
+744 VGKAAAV
-751 ASSSIADANAVASDV
+751 ASSSIADANAVANDV

-771 SINRVVLEFEGLS
+771 NINRVVLEFEGLS

-833 SIRALRRNLTDQ
+833 SIRTLRRNLTDQ
-845 LTPEQREA
+845 LTSEQREA

-895 TYNADHISHRNLQGK
+895 TYNADNISRLNLQGK

-924 TVYKR
+924 AVYKR

-944 RVAAEEAKEKALKKF
+944 RVAAEEAKEKALEKF
-959 LAEDKKEVVSPS
+959 LAEDKEKFVSPS

-983 ISPAQRPLESESD
+983 FSPAQRPLESESDD

-1002 GGDNTPPGGGGGGD
+1002 GGDNTPPSGGGNTGGD
-1016 YAPPGGGG
+1016 NTPPAGG
-1024 GSTGG
+1024 GSTGS
-1029 GNPGGGDTTSGGHG
+1029 GNTGD
-1043 NGGDSNSGNTGNGDT
+1043 GNTGNGNSGDT
-1058 LPKPPRNPLDDVT
+1058 DSGNTENKPPKNPLDDVN
-1071 PPTKPIETVGN
+1071 PPTKPLNTVDKDNGN
-1082 HTGNSVGGNQSSE
+1082 TESGNQDS
-1095 SNEGTSTEP
+1095 GDKAPTEP
-1104 IEIVPPRH
+1104 IEIVPPRA
-1112 IPHTLEPE
+1112 IPHTPEPNQPEPITEPE
-1120 NKPEQPL
+1120 PKQSPEPKPEPA
-1127 TETVTET
+1127 
-1134 EEATPTPKPIN
+1134 EATPTPKPTG
-1145 DPKPDANDKG
+1145 DPKPVTEASG
-1155 NTSPTEN
+1155 NTSPQEN
-1162 VEQNNEKVKPEEV
+1162 VEQTNGEVKPEEV
-1175 PAPAPKQVPFEAPK
+1175 PAPKQTTFEAPT
-1189 PPITPNQETQRKE
+1189 PPITPNQAPTRKE
-1202 NTPEPKQEETPQ
+1202 NNPEPKPEEAPQ
-1214 QKESAPAYQAPTP
+1214 QKESTPAHQAPTP
-1227 PVEDKKPNPQ
+1227 QVEEKKPNPQ
-1237 PKPEKAQEPKPEK
+1237 PKPEKAPEPKPEK

-1262 PKKEQVEKPKQKVE
+1262 PKKERVEKPKQKVE

-1288 KKPESKPEPAAP
+1288 KKPEPQPAPKPEP
-1300 KKEAVAPK
+1300 VAPK
-1308 PEKVESAPAPNPEKV
+1308 PEKVESVPA
-1323 APAPKP
+1323 
-1329 DATPKPEP
+1329 PKPEP
-1337 KPEPKN
+1337 KPEPKNN

-1393 RNPLNKE
+1393 RNPLDKE

>member
-386 AEAIKKAEV
+386 AEAIQKAEV

-586 FLLGFALWKNRAAIL
+586 FLLGFALWKNRTAIL

-672 NMRDG
+672 NMSDG

-690 PDSTRATMIRTRQN
+690 PDSARATMIRTRQN

-717 DIENSELK
+717 DVENSELK

-744 VGKAAAA
+744 VGKAAAV

-771 SINRVVLEFEGLS
+771 NINRVVLEFEGLS

-820 DEKMVTEATKEYE
+820 DEKMVPEATKEYE
-833 SIRALRRNLTDQ
+833 SIRTLRRNLTDQ

-895 TYNADHISHRNLQGK
+895 TYNADNISRLNLQGK

-924 TVYKR
+924 AVYKR

-944 RVAAEEAKEKALKKF
+944 RVAAEEAKEKALEKF
-959 LAEDKKEVVSPS
+959 LAEDKEKFVSPS

-983 ISPAQRPLESESD
+983 FSPAQRPLESESDD

-1002 GGDNTPPGGGGGGD
+1002 GGDNTPPSGGGNTGGD
-1016 YAPPGGGG
+1016 NTPPAGG
-1024 GSTGG
+1024 GSTGS
-1029 GNPGGGDTTSGGHG
+1029 GNTGD
-1043 NGGDSNSGNTGNGDT
+1043 GNTGNGNSGDT
-1058 LPKPPRNPLDDVT
+1058 DSGNTENKPPKNPLDDVN
-1071 PPTKPIETVGN
+1071 PPTKPLNTVDKDNGN
-1082 HTGNSVGGNQSSE
+1082 TESGNQDS
-1095 SNEGTSTEP
+1095 GDKAPTEP
-1104 IEIVPPRH
+1104 IEIVPPRA
-1112 IPHTLEPE
+1112 IPHTPEPNQPEPITEPE
-1120 NKPEQPL
+1120 PKQSPEPKPEPA
-1127 TETVTET
+1127 
-1134 EEATPTPKPIN
+1134 EATPTPKPTG
-1145 DPKPDANDKG
+1145 DPKPVTEASG
-1155 NTSPTEN
+1155 NTSPQEN
-1162 VEQNNEKVKPEEV
+1162 VEQTNGEVKPEEV
-1175 PAPAPKQVPFEAPK
+1175 PAPKQTTFEAPT
-1189 PPITPNQETQRKE
+1189 PPITPNQAPTRKE
-1202 NTPEPKQEETPQ
+1202 NNPEPKPEEAPQ
-1214 QKESAPAYQAPTP
+1214 QKESTPAHQAPTP
-1227 PVEDKKPNPQ
+1227 QVEEKKPNPQ
-1237 PKPEKAQEPKPEK
+1237 PKPEKAPEPKPEK

-1276 EAPKPKAETPQP
+1276 ETPKPKAETPQP
-1288 KKPESKPEPAAP
+1288 KKPEPQPAPKAPKPEP
-1300 KKEAVAPK
+1300 VAPK
-1308 PEKVESAPAPNPEKV
+1308 PEKVESAPAP
-1323 APAPKP
+1323 
-1329 DATPKPEP
+1329 KPEP

-1343 IFPQPKVTNP
+1343 NIFPKPKVTNP

>member
-232 KLYHNFYIP
+232 KLYHNFYLP

-672 NMRDG
+672 NMSDG

-690 PDSTRATMIRTRQN
+690 PDSARATMIRTRQN

-744 VGKAAAA
+744 VGKAAAV
-751 ASSSIADANAVASDV
+751 ASSSIADANAVANDV

-771 SINRVVLEFEGLS
+771 NINRVVLEFEGLS

-833 SIRALRRNLTDQ
+833 SIRTLRRNLTDQ
-845 LTPEQREA
+845 LTSEQREA

-895 TYNADHISHRNLQGK
+895 TYNADNISRLNLQGK

-924 TVYKR
+924 AVYKR

-944 RVAAEEAKEKALKKF
+944 RVAAEEAKEKALEKF
-959 LAEDKKEVVSPS
+959 LAEDKEKFVSPS

-983 ISPAQRPLESESD
+983 FSPAQRPLESESDD

-1002 GGDNTPPGGGGGGD
+1002 GGDNTPPSGGGNTGGD
-1016 YAPPGGGG
+1016 NTPPAGG
-1024 GSTGG
+1024 GSTGS
-1029 GNPGGGDTTSGGHG
+1029 GNTGD
-1043 NGGDSNSGNTGNGDT
+1043 GNTGNGNSGDT
-1058 LPKPPRNPLDDVT
+1058 DSGNTENKPPKNPLDDVN
-1071 PPTKPIETVGN
+1071 PPTKPLNTVDKDNGN
-1082 HTGNSVGGNQSSE
+1082 TESGNQDS
-1095 SNEGTSTEP
+1095 GDKAPTEP
-1104 IEIVPPRH
+1104 IEIVPPRA
-1112 IPHTLEPE
+1112 IPHTPEPNQPEPITEPE
-1120 NKPEQPL
+1120 PKQSPEPKPEPA
-1127 TETVTET
+1127 
-1134 EEATPTPKPIN
+1134 EATPTPKPTG
-1145 DPKPDANDKG
+1145 DPKPVTEASG
-1155 NTSPTEN
+1155 NTSPQEN
-1162 VEQNNEKVKPEEV
+1162 VEQTNGEVKPEEV
-1175 PAPAPKQVPFEAPK
+1175 PAPKQTTFEAPT
-1189 PPITPNQETQRKE
+1189 PPITPNQAPTRKE
-1202 NTPEPKQEETPQ
+1202 NNPEPKPEEAPQ
-1214 QKESAPAYQAPTP
+1214 QKESTPAHQAPTP
-1227 PVEDKKPNPQ
+1227 QVEEKKPNPQ
-1237 PKPEKAQEPKPEK
+1237 PKPEKAPEPKPEK

-1262 PKKEQVEKPKQKVE
+1262 PKKERVEKPKQKVE

-1288 KKPESKPEPAAP
+1288 KKPEPQPAPKPEP
-1300 KKEAVAPK
+1300 VAPK
-1308 PEKVESAPAPNPEKV
+1308 PEKVESVPA
-1323 APAPKP
+1323 
-1329 DATPKPEP
+1329 PKPEP
-1337 KPEPKN
+1337 KPEPKNN

-1393 RNPLNKE
+1393 RNPLDKE

>member
-232 KLYHNFYIP
+232 KLYHNFYLP

-247 VAALVWAFKQ
+247 VAALIWAFKQ

-541 KKYFWFLLGCVASY
+541 NKYFWFLLGCVASY

-672 NMRDG
+672 NMSDG

-690 PDSTRATMIRTRQN
+690 PDSARATMIRTRQN
-704 LRAKNAEEIKHLI
+704 LRAKNAEEIKHLT

-744 VGKAAAA
+744 VGKAAAV

-771 SINRVVLEFEGLS
+771 NINRVVLEFEGLS

-833 SIRALRRNLTDQ
+833 SIRTLRRNLTDQ

-895 TYNADHISHRNLQGK
+895 TYNADNISRLNLQGK

-924 TVYKR
+924 AVYKR

-944 RVAAEEAKEKALKKF
+944 RVAAEEAKEKALEKF
-959 LAEDKKEVVSPS
+959 LAEDKEKFVSPS

-983 ISPAQRPLESESD
+983 FSPAQRPLESESDD

-1002 GGDNTPPGGGGGGD
+1002 GGDNTPPS
-1016 YAPPGGGG
+1016 GG
-1024 GSTGG
+1024 GSTGS
-1029 GNPGGGDTTSGGHG
+1029 GNTGDGNTGNGNSGDT
-1043 NGGDSNSGNTGNGDT
+1043 DSGNTGN
-1058 LPKPPRNPLDDVT
+1058 KPPKNPLDDVN
-1071 PPTKPIETVGN
+1071 PPTKPLNTVDKDNGN
-1082 HTGNSVGGNQSSE
+1082 TKSGNQDS
-1095 SNEGTSTEP
+1095 GDKAPTEP
-1104 IEIVPPRH
+1104 IEIVPPRA
-1112 IPHTLEPE
+1112 IPHTPEPNQPEPITEPE
-1120 NKPEQPL
+1120 PKQSPEPKPEPA
-1127 TETVTET
+1127 
-1134 EEATPTPKPIN
+1134 EATPTPKPTG
-1145 DPKPDANDKG
+1145 DPKPVTEASG
-1155 NTSPTEN
+1155 NTSPQEN
-1162 VEQNNEKVKPEEV
+1162 VEQTNGEVKPEEV
-1175 PAPAPKQVPFEAPK
+1175 PAPKQTTFEAPT
-1189 PPITPNQETQRKE
+1189 PPITPNQVPTRKE
-1202 NTPEPKQEETPQ
+1202 TNPEPNPEEAPQ
-1214 QKESAPAYQAPTP
+1214 QKESAPAHQAPTP
-1227 PVEDKKPNPQ
+1227 PVEEKKPTPQ
-1237 PKPEKAQEPKPEK
+1237 PKPEKATEPKPEK

-1276 EAPKPKAETPQP
+1276 EAPKPKTETPQP
-1288 KKPESKPEPAAP
+1288 KKPEPQPAPKAPKPEP
-1300 KKEAVAPK
+1300 VAPK
-1308 PEKVESAPAPNPEKV
+1308 PEKVESAPAPKTEPN
-1323 APAPKP
+1323 
-1329 DATPKPEP
+1329 PEP
-1337 KPEPKN
+1337 KQS
-1343 IFPQPKVTNP
+1343 IFPKPKVANP
-1353 FKRNAEPEPK
+1353 FKRNTEPEPK